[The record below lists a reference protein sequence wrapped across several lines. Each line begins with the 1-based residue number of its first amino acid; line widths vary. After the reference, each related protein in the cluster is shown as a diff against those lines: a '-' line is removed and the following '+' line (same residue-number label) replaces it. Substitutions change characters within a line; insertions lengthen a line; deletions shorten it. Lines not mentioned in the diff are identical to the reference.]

1 MIKNVIKRDG
11 RVEEFSAEK
20 INSWIQWSEKTVI
33 PKDFNWSTIVLKT
46 ISTLPEQ
53 VTTKELQ
60 EALIRECLNQ
70 ETWEG
75 SRMAGRLYA
84 SALPKEL
91 YESRKHPTIKEL
103 HVRLYEKGLIIDTSA
118 YFTNE
123 EYDEI
128 NKMLVHR
135 RDYTYSH
142 YAIKQLI
149 QKYSMQDRVLKQ
161 SYETPQFI
169 YMRVAMQTYI
179 NYRGSDR
186 LSKLKSLYEDLSHQ
200 RINVPTPYFSYS
212 LTVKPNTASCF
223 LPHTLVDLETCRK
236 KISEVEVGSK
246 VLTHTGQFKTVID
259 KFSRIYSGKMVQINT
274 VASYINEFESTYNH
288 RIYAIKATSPE
299 LIKQTSKC
307 KPEWI
312 EADHIRVGDYIKLG
326 VNLDVYDKPIT
337 IWDIIHNNYLVKD
350 YVIENDK
357 IKKIILT
364 GKDRGQSFKKH
375 PETNNINIFDK
386 ELFRLIGYYLAE
398 GCITKPERQNSE
410 NFQLTFGT
418 KEEVFINDAINIVY
432 HLFGIKLSRYD
443 NPSDNSTKLQTYNK
457 PLCALMLELC
467 NTGFDKKYLH
477 DLILKAP
484 RELQEELLVGVIR
497 GDGCSTISGFR
508 LSLTNKELIYQL
520 KNIALRCNI
529 HISMSGG
536 IQSTRYP
543 DKKPSC
549 ILQFNVD
556 GLSDFAK
563 KVNKNID
570 KIRKNKSCSGLHIVF
585 REDGVFARAREISS
599 YYVENQEV
607 WDLTVED
614 DHSFI
619 VNSLTVHNC
628 SVLTCGD
635 EAESIGVLN
644 TLAYTLT
651 TAGAGVGAHMKT
663 RSLGDGIRNGS
674 VKHAGKV
681 PYYRAFANVM
691 RSSMQASRSG
701 ASTMHFPVFD
711 PEVEILMGL
720 KNPLSTLVNK
730 VRESDYAISINKP
743 FVKRMVTDKPF
754 WLFSYKDNPE
764 LYEEFYHADSNK
776 FDRHLEEFVI
786 QNPEKVVEVKASDL
800 FSNGMNNRLSTG
812 RLYVHFADTANKQT
826 PYKDTIYSSNLCVA
840 PETLIL
846 TSKGYFPIQELENEE
861 VEVWNGQQWSKT
873 TVRKTG
879 TSQKLIKVITD
890 SGQEL
895 SCTPYHKFYIQ
906 KSYSADS
913 IEKIDAKDLQP
924 GDKLIK
930 FDLPVIDGNLKLDK
944 AYINGFYSGD
954 GCLTK
959 SGQRIYLYHEKRKL
973 KDLFG
978 DKEWLIQENQ
988 NREITHFNDLK
999 DKFFVPSAEY
1009 TVESRLEW
1017 LAGISD
1023 SDGSIYK
1030 NGDNQ
1035 QLVISSIEKEF
1046 LKEIQLMLQ
1055 TLGVN
1060 SKIKKLYEE
1069 GYQRLPAND
1078 GSGELK
1084 EFWCQTSYRLL
1095 ITSKG
1100 LHKLIQLGF
1109 KTHRLELKSHVP
1121 QRDAN
1126 RFIIVESIKDE
1137 NRIDDTYCF
1146 TEPLRNMGMFNGILT
1161 GQCMEIS
1168 NVTKPFKNHAELY
1181 SDTPEGVVGFCNLA
1195 GINIPHIKDDKE
1207 YEQACYNALMMIESG
1222 IENTKFVF
1230 PALNAN
1236 LKDYRSAGVGVVGL
1250 AYLMAKKHMFYTTQ
1264 EGRDFIFEQSEK
1276 FAYFVTKAAIKIT
1289 EELGPCKVMD
1299 NNKYAEGWLP
1309 MDDASPAALALTTKS
1324 LSYDWDSLREDMK
1337 RLGGLR
1343 FSTLMAHMPAESSSI
1358 ACSLT
1363 NSIYPIREL
1372 SLTKTAG
1379 DSSNK
1384 WIAPEATKLAKWYEI
1399 AWNMS
1404 NEHHINNYA
1413 LWQIFNDQSISADLY
1428 ADRTKTVNIPMS
1440 QLFKEIVYS
1449 AKLGLKSHYY
1459 YNTLTDSKES
1469 TEFLETRIE
1478 DNTEAELEDF
1488 DDSEGCD
1495 SGGCTL

>member
-169 YMRVAMQTYI
+169 YMRVAMQTYM
-179 NYRGSDR
+179 NYQGSDR

-212 LTVKPNTASCF
+212 LTVKPNTAS
-223 LPHTLVDLETCRK
+223 
-236 KISEVEVGSK
+236 
-246 VLTHTGQFKTVID
+246 
-259 KFSRIYSGKMVQINT
+259 
-274 VASYINEFESTYNH
+274 
-288 RIYAIKATSPE
+288 
-299 LIKQTSKC
+299 
-307 KPEWI
+307 
-312 EADHIRVGDYIKLG
+312 
-326 VNLDVYDKPIT
+326 
-337 IWDIIHNNYLVKD
+337 
-350 YVIENDK
+350 
-357 IKKIILT
+357 
-364 GKDRGQSFKKH
+364 
-375 PETNNINIFDK
+375 
-386 ELFRLIGYYLAE
+386 
-398 GCITKPERQNSE
+398 
-410 NFQLTFGT
+410 
-418 KEEVFINDAINIVY
+418 
-432 HLFGIKLSRYD
+432 
-443 NPSDNSTKLQTYNK
+443 
-457 PLCALMLELC
+457 
-467 NTGFDKKYLH
+467 
-477 DLILKAP
+477 
-484 RELQEELLVGVIR
+484 
-497 GDGCSTISGFR
+497 
-508 LSLTNKELIYQL
+508 
-520 KNIALRCNI
+520 
-529 HISMSGG
+529 
-536 IQSTRYP
+536 
-543 DKKPSC
+543 
-549 ILQFNVD
+549 
-556 GLSDFAK
+556 
-563 KVNKNID
+563 
-570 KIRKNKSCSGLHIVF
+570 
-585 REDGVFARAREISS
+585 
-599 YYVENQEV
+599 
-607 WDLTVED
+607 
-614 DHSFI
+614 
-619 VNSLTVHNC
+619 C

-674 VKHAGKV
+674 IKHAGKV

-776 FDRHLEEFVI
+776 FDRHLEEFVM
-786 QNPEKVVEVKASDL
+786 QNPEKVTEVKASDL

-826 PYKDTIYSSNLCVA
+826 PYKDTIYSSNLC
-840 PETLIL
+840 
-846 TSKGYFPIQELENEE
+846 
-861 VEVWNGQQWSKT
+861 
-873 TVRKTG
+873 
-879 TSQKLIKVITD
+879 
-890 SGQEL
+890 
-895 SCTPYHKFYIQ
+895 
-906 KSYSADS
+906 
-913 IEKIDAKDLQP
+913 
-924 GDKLIK
+924 
-930 FDLPVIDGNLKLDK
+930 
-944 AYINGFYSGD
+944 
-954 GCLTK
+954 
-959 SGQRIYLYHEKRKL
+959 
-973 KDLFG
+973 
-978 DKEWLIQENQ
+978 
-988 NREITHFNDLK
+988 
-999 DKFFVPSAEY
+999 
-1009 TVESRLEW
+1009 
-1017 LAGISD
+1017 
-1023 SDGSIYK
+1023 
-1030 NGDNQ
+1030 
-1035 QLVISSIEKEF
+1035 
-1046 LKEIQLMLQ
+1046 
-1055 TLGVN
+1055 
-1060 SKIKKLYEE
+1060 
-1069 GYQRLPAND
+1069 
-1078 GSGELK
+1078 
-1084 EFWCQTSYRLL
+1084 
-1095 ITSKG
+1095 
-1100 LHKLIQLGF
+1100 
-1109 KTHRLELKSHVP
+1109 
-1121 QRDAN
+1121 
-1126 RFIIVESIKDE
+1126 
-1137 NRIDDTYCF
+1137 
-1146 TEPLRNMGMFNGILT
+1146 
-1161 GQCMEIS
+1161 MEIS

-1181 SDTPEGVVGFCNLA
+1181 SDTPDGVVGFCNLA
-1195 GINIPHIKDDKE
+1195 GINIPHIKDDEE

-1250 AYLMAKKHMFYTTQ
+1250 AYLMAKKHMSYTTQ

-1276 FAYFVTKAAIKIT
+1276 FAYFVTKAAVKIT

-1309 MDDASPAALALTTKS
+1309 MDDASPAALALTTKP
-1324 LSYDWDSLREDMK
+1324 LSYDWDTLREDMK

-1440 QLFKEIVYS
+1440 QLFKEIAYS

>member
-70 ETWEG
+70 GTWEG

-169 YMRVAMQTYI
+169 YMRVAMQTYM

-212 LTVKPNTASCF
+212 LTVKPNTAS
-223 LPHTLVDLETCRK
+223 
-236 KISEVEVGSK
+236 
-246 VLTHTGQFKTVID
+246 
-259 KFSRIYSGKMVQINT
+259 
-274 VASYINEFESTYNH
+274 
-288 RIYAIKATSPE
+288 
-299 LIKQTSKC
+299 
-307 KPEWI
+307 
-312 EADHIRVGDYIKLG
+312 
-326 VNLDVYDKPIT
+326 
-337 IWDIIHNNYLVKD
+337 
-350 YVIENDK
+350 
-357 IKKIILT
+357 
-364 GKDRGQSFKKH
+364 
-375 PETNNINIFDK
+375 
-386 ELFRLIGYYLAE
+386 
-398 GCITKPERQNSE
+398 
-410 NFQLTFGT
+410 
-418 KEEVFINDAINIVY
+418 
-432 HLFGIKLSRYD
+432 
-443 NPSDNSTKLQTYNK
+443 
-457 PLCALMLELC
+457 
-467 NTGFDKKYLH
+467 
-477 DLILKAP
+477 
-484 RELQEELLVGVIR
+484 
-497 GDGCSTISGFR
+497 
-508 LSLTNKELIYQL
+508 
-520 KNIALRCNI
+520 
-529 HISMSGG
+529 
-536 IQSTRYP
+536 
-543 DKKPSC
+543 
-549 ILQFNVD
+549 
-556 GLSDFAK
+556 
-563 KVNKNID
+563 
-570 KIRKNKSCSGLHIVF
+570 
-585 REDGVFARAREISS
+585 
-599 YYVENQEV
+599 
-607 WDLTVED
+607 
-614 DHSFI
+614 
-619 VNSLTVHNC
+619 C

-674 VKHAGKV
+674 IKHAGKV

-776 FDRHLEEFVI
+776 FDRHLEEFVM
-786 QNPEKVVEVKASDL
+786 QNPEKVAEVKASDL

-826 PYKDTIYSSNLCVA
+826 PYKDTIYSSNLC
-840 PETLIL
+840 
-846 TSKGYFPIQELENEE
+846 
-861 VEVWNGQQWSKT
+861 
-873 TVRKTG
+873 
-879 TSQKLIKVITD
+879 
-890 SGQEL
+890 
-895 SCTPYHKFYIQ
+895 
-906 KSYSADS
+906 
-913 IEKIDAKDLQP
+913 
-924 GDKLIK
+924 
-930 FDLPVIDGNLKLDK
+930 
-944 AYINGFYSGD
+944 
-954 GCLTK
+954 
-959 SGQRIYLYHEKRKL
+959 
-973 KDLFG
+973 
-978 DKEWLIQENQ
+978 
-988 NREITHFNDLK
+988 
-999 DKFFVPSAEY
+999 
-1009 TVESRLEW
+1009 
-1017 LAGISD
+1017 
-1023 SDGSIYK
+1023 
-1030 NGDNQ
+1030 
-1035 QLVISSIEKEF
+1035 
-1046 LKEIQLMLQ
+1046 
-1055 TLGVN
+1055 
-1060 SKIKKLYEE
+1060 
-1069 GYQRLPAND
+1069 
-1078 GSGELK
+1078 
-1084 EFWCQTSYRLL
+1084 
-1095 ITSKG
+1095 
-1100 LHKLIQLGF
+1100 
-1109 KTHRLELKSHVP
+1109 
-1121 QRDAN
+1121 
-1126 RFIIVESIKDE
+1126 
-1137 NRIDDTYCF
+1137 
-1146 TEPLRNMGMFNGILT
+1146 
-1161 GQCMEIS
+1161 MEIS

-1181 SDTPEGVVGFCNLA
+1181 SDTPDGVVGFCNLA
-1195 GINIPHIKDDKE
+1195 GINIPHIKDDEE

-1250 AYLMAKKHMFYTTQ
+1250 AYLMAKKHMSYTTQ

-1276 FAYFVTKAAIKIT
+1276 FAYFVTKAAVKIT

-1309 MDDASPAALALTTKS
+1309 MDDASPAALALTTKP
-1324 LSYDWDSLREDMK
+1324 LSYDWDALREDMK

-1440 QLFKEIVYS
+1440 QLFKEIAYS

>member
-53 VTTKELQ
+53 VITKELQ

-128 NKMLVHR
+128 DKMLVHR

-169 YMRVAMQTYI
+169 YMRVAMQTYM

-212 LTVKPNTASCF
+212 LTVKPNTAS
-223 LPHTLVDLETCRK
+223 
-236 KISEVEVGSK
+236 
-246 VLTHTGQFKTVID
+246 
-259 KFSRIYSGKMVQINT
+259 
-274 VASYINEFESTYNH
+274 
-288 RIYAIKATSPE
+288 
-299 LIKQTSKC
+299 
-307 KPEWI
+307 
-312 EADHIRVGDYIKLG
+312 
-326 VNLDVYDKPIT
+326 
-337 IWDIIHNNYLVKD
+337 
-350 YVIENDK
+350 
-357 IKKIILT
+357 
-364 GKDRGQSFKKH
+364 
-375 PETNNINIFDK
+375 
-386 ELFRLIGYYLAE
+386 
-398 GCITKPERQNSE
+398 
-410 NFQLTFGT
+410 
-418 KEEVFINDAINIVY
+418 
-432 HLFGIKLSRYD
+432 
-443 NPSDNSTKLQTYNK
+443 
-457 PLCALMLELC
+457 
-467 NTGFDKKYLH
+467 
-477 DLILKAP
+477 
-484 RELQEELLVGVIR
+484 
-497 GDGCSTISGFR
+497 
-508 LSLTNKELIYQL
+508 
-520 KNIALRCNI
+520 
-529 HISMSGG
+529 
-536 IQSTRYP
+536 
-543 DKKPSC
+543 
-549 ILQFNVD
+549 
-556 GLSDFAK
+556 
-563 KVNKNID
+563 
-570 KIRKNKSCSGLHIVF
+570 
-585 REDGVFARAREISS
+585 
-599 YYVENQEV
+599 
-607 WDLTVED
+607 
-614 DHSFI
+614 
-619 VNSLTVHNC
+619 C

-826 PYKDTIYSSNLCVA
+826 PYKDTIYSSNLC
-840 PETLIL
+840 
-846 TSKGYFPIQELENEE
+846 
-861 VEVWNGQQWSKT
+861 
-873 TVRKTG
+873 
-879 TSQKLIKVITD
+879 
-890 SGQEL
+890 
-895 SCTPYHKFYIQ
+895 
-906 KSYSADS
+906 
-913 IEKIDAKDLQP
+913 
-924 GDKLIK
+924 
-930 FDLPVIDGNLKLDK
+930 
-944 AYINGFYSGD
+944 
-954 GCLTK
+954 
-959 SGQRIYLYHEKRKL
+959 
-973 KDLFG
+973 
-978 DKEWLIQENQ
+978 
-988 NREITHFNDLK
+988 
-999 DKFFVPSAEY
+999 
-1009 TVESRLEW
+1009 
-1017 LAGISD
+1017 
-1023 SDGSIYK
+1023 
-1030 NGDNQ
+1030 
-1035 QLVISSIEKEF
+1035 
-1046 LKEIQLMLQ
+1046 
-1055 TLGVN
+1055 
-1060 SKIKKLYEE
+1060 
-1069 GYQRLPAND
+1069 
-1078 GSGELK
+1078 
-1084 EFWCQTSYRLL
+1084 
-1095 ITSKG
+1095 
-1100 LHKLIQLGF
+1100 
-1109 KTHRLELKSHVP
+1109 
-1121 QRDAN
+1121 
-1126 RFIIVESIKDE
+1126 
-1137 NRIDDTYCF
+1137 
-1146 TEPLRNMGMFNGILT
+1146 
-1161 GQCMEIS
+1161 MEIS

-1250 AYLMAKKHMFYTTQ
+1250 AYLMAKKHMSYTTQ

-1478 DNTEAELEDF
+1478 DNAEAELEDF

>member
-70 ETWEG
+70 GTWEG

-169 YMRVAMQTYI
+169 YMRVAMQTYM
-179 NYRGSDR
+179 NYQGSDR
-186 LSKLKSLYEDLSHQ
+186 LSKLKSLYEDLSYQ

-212 LTVKPNTASCF
+212 LTVKPNTAS
-223 LPHTLVDLETCRK
+223 
-236 KISEVEVGSK
+236 
-246 VLTHTGQFKTVID
+246 
-259 KFSRIYSGKMVQINT
+259 
-274 VASYINEFESTYNH
+274 
-288 RIYAIKATSPE
+288 
-299 LIKQTSKC
+299 
-307 KPEWI
+307 
-312 EADHIRVGDYIKLG
+312 
-326 VNLDVYDKPIT
+326 
-337 IWDIIHNNYLVKD
+337 
-350 YVIENDK
+350 
-357 IKKIILT
+357 
-364 GKDRGQSFKKH
+364 
-375 PETNNINIFDK
+375 
-386 ELFRLIGYYLAE
+386 
-398 GCITKPERQNSE
+398 
-410 NFQLTFGT
+410 
-418 KEEVFINDAINIVY
+418 
-432 HLFGIKLSRYD
+432 
-443 NPSDNSTKLQTYNK
+443 
-457 PLCALMLELC
+457 
-467 NTGFDKKYLH
+467 
-477 DLILKAP
+477 
-484 RELQEELLVGVIR
+484 
-497 GDGCSTISGFR
+497 
-508 LSLTNKELIYQL
+508 
-520 KNIALRCNI
+520 
-529 HISMSGG
+529 
-536 IQSTRYP
+536 
-543 DKKPSC
+543 
-549 ILQFNVD
+549 
-556 GLSDFAK
+556 
-563 KVNKNID
+563 
-570 KIRKNKSCSGLHIVF
+570 
-585 REDGVFARAREISS
+585 
-599 YYVENQEV
+599 
-607 WDLTVED
+607 
-614 DHSFI
+614 
-619 VNSLTVHNC
+619 C

-764 LYEEFYHADSNK
+764 LYEEFYHADSNN
-776 FDRHLEEFVI
+776 FDRHLEEFVM
-786 QNPEKVVEVKASDL
+786 QNPEKVTEVKASDL

-826 PYKDTIYSSNLCVA
+826 PYKDTIYSSNLC
-840 PETLIL
+840 
-846 TSKGYFPIQELENEE
+846 
-861 VEVWNGQQWSKT
+861 
-873 TVRKTG
+873 
-879 TSQKLIKVITD
+879 
-890 SGQEL
+890 
-895 SCTPYHKFYIQ
+895 
-906 KSYSADS
+906 
-913 IEKIDAKDLQP
+913 
-924 GDKLIK
+924 
-930 FDLPVIDGNLKLDK
+930 
-944 AYINGFYSGD
+944 
-954 GCLTK
+954 
-959 SGQRIYLYHEKRKL
+959 
-973 KDLFG
+973 
-978 DKEWLIQENQ
+978 
-988 NREITHFNDLK
+988 
-999 DKFFVPSAEY
+999 
-1009 TVESRLEW
+1009 
-1017 LAGISD
+1017 
-1023 SDGSIYK
+1023 
-1030 NGDNQ
+1030 
-1035 QLVISSIEKEF
+1035 
-1046 LKEIQLMLQ
+1046 
-1055 TLGVN
+1055 
-1060 SKIKKLYEE
+1060 
-1069 GYQRLPAND
+1069 
-1078 GSGELK
+1078 
-1084 EFWCQTSYRLL
+1084 
-1095 ITSKG
+1095 
-1100 LHKLIQLGF
+1100 
-1109 KTHRLELKSHVP
+1109 
-1121 QRDAN
+1121 
-1126 RFIIVESIKDE
+1126 
-1137 NRIDDTYCF
+1137 
-1146 TEPLRNMGMFNGILT
+1146 
-1161 GQCMEIS
+1161 MEIS

-1181 SDTPEGVVGFCNLA
+1181 SDTPDGVVGFCNLA
-1195 GINIPHIKDDKE
+1195 GINIPHIKDDEE

-1250 AYLMAKKHMFYTTQ
+1250 AYLMAKKHMSYTTQ

-1324 LSYDWDSLREDMK
+1324 LSYDWDALREDMK

-1404 NEHHINNYA
+1404 NEHHINNYG

-1440 QLFKEIVYS
+1440 QLFKEIAYS

>member
-169 YMRVAMQTYI
+169 YMRVAMQTYM
-179 NYRGSDR
+179 NYQGSDR

-212 LTVKPNTASCF
+212 LTVKPNTAS
-223 LPHTLVDLETCRK
+223 
-236 KISEVEVGSK
+236 
-246 VLTHTGQFKTVID
+246 
-259 KFSRIYSGKMVQINT
+259 
-274 VASYINEFESTYNH
+274 
-288 RIYAIKATSPE
+288 
-299 LIKQTSKC
+299 
-307 KPEWI
+307 
-312 EADHIRVGDYIKLG
+312 
-326 VNLDVYDKPIT
+326 
-337 IWDIIHNNYLVKD
+337 
-350 YVIENDK
+350 
-357 IKKIILT
+357 
-364 GKDRGQSFKKH
+364 
-375 PETNNINIFDK
+375 
-386 ELFRLIGYYLAE
+386 
-398 GCITKPERQNSE
+398 
-410 NFQLTFGT
+410 
-418 KEEVFINDAINIVY
+418 
-432 HLFGIKLSRYD
+432 
-443 NPSDNSTKLQTYNK
+443 
-457 PLCALMLELC
+457 
-467 NTGFDKKYLH
+467 
-477 DLILKAP
+477 
-484 RELQEELLVGVIR
+484 
-497 GDGCSTISGFR
+497 
-508 LSLTNKELIYQL
+508 
-520 KNIALRCNI
+520 
-529 HISMSGG
+529 
-536 IQSTRYP
+536 
-543 DKKPSC
+543 
-549 ILQFNVD
+549 
-556 GLSDFAK
+556 
-563 KVNKNID
+563 
-570 KIRKNKSCSGLHIVF
+570 
-585 REDGVFARAREISS
+585 
-599 YYVENQEV
+599 
-607 WDLTVED
+607 
-614 DHSFI
+614 
-619 VNSLTVHNC
+619 C

-674 VKHAGKV
+674 IKHAGKV

-711 PEVEILMGL
+711 LEVEILMGL
-720 KNPLSTLVNK
+720 KNPLSTLANK

-764 LYEEFYHADSNK
+764 LYEEFYHADSNN
-776 FDRHLEEFVI
+776 FDRHLEEFVM
-786 QNPEKVVEVKASDL
+786 QNPEKVTEVKASDL

-826 PYKDTIYSSNLCVA
+826 PYKDTIYSSNLC
-840 PETLIL
+840 
-846 TSKGYFPIQELENEE
+846 
-861 VEVWNGQQWSKT
+861 
-873 TVRKTG
+873 
-879 TSQKLIKVITD
+879 
-890 SGQEL
+890 
-895 SCTPYHKFYIQ
+895 
-906 KSYSADS
+906 
-913 IEKIDAKDLQP
+913 
-924 GDKLIK
+924 
-930 FDLPVIDGNLKLDK
+930 
-944 AYINGFYSGD
+944 
-954 GCLTK
+954 
-959 SGQRIYLYHEKRKL
+959 
-973 KDLFG
+973 
-978 DKEWLIQENQ
+978 
-988 NREITHFNDLK
+988 
-999 DKFFVPSAEY
+999 
-1009 TVESRLEW
+1009 
-1017 LAGISD
+1017 
-1023 SDGSIYK
+1023 
-1030 NGDNQ
+1030 
-1035 QLVISSIEKEF
+1035 
-1046 LKEIQLMLQ
+1046 
-1055 TLGVN
+1055 
-1060 SKIKKLYEE
+1060 
-1069 GYQRLPAND
+1069 
-1078 GSGELK
+1078 
-1084 EFWCQTSYRLL
+1084 
-1095 ITSKG
+1095 
-1100 LHKLIQLGF
+1100 
-1109 KTHRLELKSHVP
+1109 
-1121 QRDAN
+1121 
-1126 RFIIVESIKDE
+1126 
-1137 NRIDDTYCF
+1137 
-1146 TEPLRNMGMFNGILT
+1146 
-1161 GQCMEIS
+1161 MEIS

-1181 SDTPEGVVGFCNLA
+1181 SDTPDGVVGFCNLA
-1195 GINIPHIKDDKE
+1195 GINIPHIKDDEE

-1250 AYLMAKKHMFYTTQ
+1250 AYLMAKKHMSYTTQ

-1324 LSYDWDSLREDMK
+1324 LSYDWDALREDMK

-1440 QLFKEIVYS
+1440 QLFKEIAYS

>member
-169 YMRVAMQTYI
+169 YMRVAMQTYM
-179 NYRGSDR
+179 NYQGSDR

-212 LTVKPNTASCF
+212 LTVKPNTAS
-223 LPHTLVDLETCRK
+223 
-236 KISEVEVGSK
+236 
-246 VLTHTGQFKTVID
+246 
-259 KFSRIYSGKMVQINT
+259 
-274 VASYINEFESTYNH
+274 
-288 RIYAIKATSPE
+288 
-299 LIKQTSKC
+299 
-307 KPEWI
+307 
-312 EADHIRVGDYIKLG
+312 
-326 VNLDVYDKPIT
+326 
-337 IWDIIHNNYLVKD
+337 
-350 YVIENDK
+350 
-357 IKKIILT
+357 
-364 GKDRGQSFKKH
+364 
-375 PETNNINIFDK
+375 
-386 ELFRLIGYYLAE
+386 
-398 GCITKPERQNSE
+398 
-410 NFQLTFGT
+410 
-418 KEEVFINDAINIVY
+418 
-432 HLFGIKLSRYD
+432 
-443 NPSDNSTKLQTYNK
+443 
-457 PLCALMLELC
+457 
-467 NTGFDKKYLH
+467 
-477 DLILKAP
+477 
-484 RELQEELLVGVIR
+484 
-497 GDGCSTISGFR
+497 
-508 LSLTNKELIYQL
+508 
-520 KNIALRCNI
+520 
-529 HISMSGG
+529 
-536 IQSTRYP
+536 
-543 DKKPSC
+543 
-549 ILQFNVD
+549 
-556 GLSDFAK
+556 
-563 KVNKNID
+563 
-570 KIRKNKSCSGLHIVF
+570 
-585 REDGVFARAREISS
+585 
-599 YYVENQEV
+599 
-607 WDLTVED
+607 
-614 DHSFI
+614 
-619 VNSLTVHNC
+619 C

-674 VKHAGKV
+674 IKHAGKV

-711 PEVEILMGL
+711 LEVEILMGL
-720 KNPLSTLVNK
+720 KNPLSTLANR

-764 LYEEFYHADSNK
+764 LYEEFYHADSNN
-776 FDRHLEEFVI
+776 FDRHLEEFVM
-786 QNPEKVVEVKASDL
+786 QNPEKVTEVKASDL

-826 PYKDTIYSSNLCVA
+826 PYKDTIYSSNLC
-840 PETLIL
+840 
-846 TSKGYFPIQELENEE
+846 
-861 VEVWNGQQWSKT
+861 
-873 TVRKTG
+873 
-879 TSQKLIKVITD
+879 
-890 SGQEL
+890 
-895 SCTPYHKFYIQ
+895 
-906 KSYSADS
+906 
-913 IEKIDAKDLQP
+913 
-924 GDKLIK
+924 
-930 FDLPVIDGNLKLDK
+930 
-944 AYINGFYSGD
+944 
-954 GCLTK
+954 
-959 SGQRIYLYHEKRKL
+959 
-973 KDLFG
+973 
-978 DKEWLIQENQ
+978 
-988 NREITHFNDLK
+988 
-999 DKFFVPSAEY
+999 
-1009 TVESRLEW
+1009 
-1017 LAGISD
+1017 
-1023 SDGSIYK
+1023 
-1030 NGDNQ
+1030 
-1035 QLVISSIEKEF
+1035 
-1046 LKEIQLMLQ
+1046 
-1055 TLGVN
+1055 
-1060 SKIKKLYEE
+1060 
-1069 GYQRLPAND
+1069 
-1078 GSGELK
+1078 
-1084 EFWCQTSYRLL
+1084 
-1095 ITSKG
+1095 
-1100 LHKLIQLGF
+1100 
-1109 KTHRLELKSHVP
+1109 
-1121 QRDAN
+1121 
-1126 RFIIVESIKDE
+1126 
-1137 NRIDDTYCF
+1137 
-1146 TEPLRNMGMFNGILT
+1146 
-1161 GQCMEIS
+1161 MEIS

-1181 SDTPEGVVGFCNLA
+1181 SDTPDGVVGFCNLA
-1195 GINIPHIKDDKE
+1195 GINIPHIKDDEE

-1250 AYLMAKKHMFYTTQ
+1250 AYLMAKKHMSYTTQ

-1324 LSYDWDSLREDMK
+1324 LSYDWDAIREDMK

-1440 QLFKEIVYS
+1440 QLFKEIAYS

>member
-20 INSWIQWSEKTVI
+20 INSWIQWSEKTVN

-70 ETWEG
+70 DTWEG

-84 SALPKEL
+84 SALSKEL
-91 YESRKHPTIKEL
+91 YETRKHPHIQEL
-103 HVRLYEKGLIIDTSA
+103 HKILYEKSIIIDTSL
-118 YFTNE
+118 YYTDE

-128 NKMLVHR
+128 NKMLLHR
-135 RDYTYSH
+135 KDYTYSH
-142 YAIKQLI
+142 YAINQLVK
-149 QKYSMQDRVLKQ
+149 KYSLKDRVSKITF
-161 SYETPQFI
+161 ETPQFI
-169 YMRVAMQTYI
+169 YMRVVMQTFL
-179 NYRGSDR
+179 NYHKPDR
-186 LSKLKSLYEDLSHQ
+186 LEKMKSLYEDLCYQ
-200 RINVPTPYFSYS
+200 RINVPTPYFANS
-212 LTVKPNTASCF
+212 LTANPNVASCF

-288 RIYAIKATSPE
+288 RIYAIKTTSPE

-326 VNLDVYDKPIT
+326 VNLDVYDKPTT

-585 REDGVFARAREISS
+585 REDGIFARAREISS
-599 YYVENQEV
+599 YYIENQEV

-674 VKHAGKV
+674 IKHSGKV

-711 PEVEILMGL
+711 LEVEILMGL

-764 LYEEFYHADSNK
+764 LYEEFYHADSNN
-776 FDRHLEEFVI
+776 FDRHLEEFVM
-786 QNPEKVVEVKASDL
+786 QNPEKVTEVKASDL

-826 PYKDTIYSSNLCVA
+826 PYKDTIYSSNLC
-840 PETLIL
+840 
-846 TSKGYFPIQELENEE
+846 
-861 VEVWNGQQWSKT
+861 
-873 TVRKTG
+873 
-879 TSQKLIKVITD
+879 
-890 SGQEL
+890 
-895 SCTPYHKFYIQ
+895 
-906 KSYSADS
+906 
-913 IEKIDAKDLQP
+913 
-924 GDKLIK
+924 
-930 FDLPVIDGNLKLDK
+930 
-944 AYINGFYSGD
+944 
-954 GCLTK
+954 
-959 SGQRIYLYHEKRKL
+959 
-973 KDLFG
+973 
-978 DKEWLIQENQ
+978 
-988 NREITHFNDLK
+988 
-999 DKFFVPSAEY
+999 
-1009 TVESRLEW
+1009 
-1017 LAGISD
+1017 
-1023 SDGSIYK
+1023 
-1030 NGDNQ
+1030 
-1035 QLVISSIEKEF
+1035 
-1046 LKEIQLMLQ
+1046 
-1055 TLGVN
+1055 
-1060 SKIKKLYEE
+1060 
-1069 GYQRLPAND
+1069 
-1078 GSGELK
+1078 
-1084 EFWCQTSYRLL
+1084 
-1095 ITSKG
+1095 
-1100 LHKLIQLGF
+1100 
-1109 KTHRLELKSHVP
+1109 
-1121 QRDAN
+1121 
-1126 RFIIVESIKDE
+1126 
-1137 NRIDDTYCF
+1137 
-1146 TEPLRNMGMFNGILT
+1146 
-1161 GQCMEIS
+1161 MEIS

-1181 SDTPEGVVGFCNLA
+1181 SDTPDGVVGFCNLA
-1195 GINIPHIKDDKE
+1195 GINIPHIKDDEE

-1250 AYLMAKKHMFYTTQ
+1250 AYLMAKKHMSYTTQ

-1324 LSYDWDSLREDMK
+1324 LSYDWDALREDMK

-1440 QLFKEIVYS
+1440 QLFKEIAYS

>member
-1 MIKNVIKRDG
+1 MIKTVIKRDG
-11 RVEEFSAEK
+11 REETFSDSK
-20 INSWIQWSEKTVI
+20 INNWIQWSEKTVN
-33 PKDFNWSTIVLKT
+33 PRDFNWSTIVLRT
-46 ISTLPEQ
+46 ISTLPDT
-53 VTTKELQ
+53 VSTKELQ

-70 ETWEG
+70 DTWEG

-103 HVRLYEKGLIIDTSA
+103 HVKLYEKGLIIDTSE

-169 YMRVAMQTYI
+169 YMRVAMQTYM
-179 NYRGSDR
+179 NYRGPDR
-186 LSKLKSLYEDLSHQ
+186 LSKLKSLYEDLSYQ

-212 LTVKPNTASCF
+212 LTVKPNTAS
-223 LPHTLVDLETCRK
+223 
-236 KISEVEVGSK
+236 
-246 VLTHTGQFKTVID
+246 
-259 KFSRIYSGKMVQINT
+259 
-274 VASYINEFESTYNH
+274 
-288 RIYAIKATSPE
+288 
-299 LIKQTSKC
+299 
-307 KPEWI
+307 
-312 EADHIRVGDYIKLG
+312 
-326 VNLDVYDKPIT
+326 
-337 IWDIIHNNYLVKD
+337 
-350 YVIENDK
+350 
-357 IKKIILT
+357 
-364 GKDRGQSFKKH
+364 
-375 PETNNINIFDK
+375 
-386 ELFRLIGYYLAE
+386 
-398 GCITKPERQNSE
+398 
-410 NFQLTFGT
+410 
-418 KEEVFINDAINIVY
+418 
-432 HLFGIKLSRYD
+432 
-443 NPSDNSTKLQTYNK
+443 
-457 PLCALMLELC
+457 
-467 NTGFDKKYLH
+467 
-477 DLILKAP
+477 
-484 RELQEELLVGVIR
+484 
-497 GDGCSTISGFR
+497 
-508 LSLTNKELIYQL
+508 
-520 KNIALRCNI
+520 
-529 HISMSGG
+529 
-536 IQSTRYP
+536 
-543 DKKPSC
+543 
-549 ILQFNVD
+549 
-556 GLSDFAK
+556 
-563 KVNKNID
+563 
-570 KIRKNKSCSGLHIVF
+570 
-585 REDGVFARAREISS
+585 
-599 YYVENQEV
+599 
-607 WDLTVED
+607 
-614 DHSFI
+614 
-619 VNSLTVHNC
+619 C

-674 VKHAGKV
+674 IKHAGKV

-720 KNPLSTLVNK
+720 KNPLSTLVNR

-764 LYEEFYHADSNK
+764 LYEEFYNADSNK
-776 FDRHLEEFVI
+776 FDRHLEEFVM
-786 QNPEKVVEVKASDL
+786 QNPGKVTEVKASDL

-846 TSKGYFPIQELENEE
+846 TSEGYLPIQDLKDQE
-861 VEVWNGQQWSKT
+861 VNIWNGNEWSKT
-873 TVRKTG
+873 VVKQTG
-879 TSQKLIKVITD
+879 TNKKLIKVITD

-895 SCTPYHKFYIQ
+895 TCTPYHKFYVQ
-906 KSYSADS
+906 KSYSINS
-913 IEKIDAKDLQP
+913 IEKIDAKDLRP

-930 FDLPVIDGNLKLDK
+930 FELPVIKGELTLDK

-959 SGQRIYLYHEKRKL
+959 YGQRIYLYHDKRKL
-973 KDLFG
+973 KYLFG
-978 DKEWLIQENQ
+978 EKEWLIQENQ
-988 NREITHFNDLK
+988 NREITHFEDLK
-999 DKFFVPSAEY
+999 DKFFVPNAEY
-1009 TVESRLEW
+1009 TIESRLNW

-1035 QLVISSIEKEF
+1035 QLVISSVEKEF

-1055 TLGVN
+1055 TLGVC
-1060 SKIKKLYEE
+1060 SKIKKLCEE
-1069 GYQRLPAND
+1069 GYQLLPAND

-1084 EFWCQTSYRLL
+1084 EFWCKESYRLL
-1095 ITSKG
+1095 ITSVG

-1109 KTHRLELKSHVP
+1109 KTYRLELNVHVP

-1126 RFIIVESIKDE
+1126 RFIVIESVIDE
-1137 NRIDDTYCF
+1137 NRIDNTYCF
-1146 TEPLRNMGMFNGILT
+1146 QEPLRNMGMFNGILT

-1181 SDTPEGVVGFCNLA
+1181 SDTPDGVVGFCNLA
-1195 GINIPHIKDDKE
+1195 GINIPHIKDDEE

-1250 AYLMAKKHMFYTTQ
+1250 AYLMAKKHMSYTTQ

-1276 FAYFVTKAAIKIT
+1276 FAYFVTKAAVKIT

-1440 QLFKEIVYS
+1440 QLFKEVAYS

>member
-11 RVEEFSAEK
+11 RVETFSDSK
-20 INSWIQWSEKTVI
+20 INNWIQWSEKTVN
-33 PKDFNWSTIVLKT
+33 PKDFNWSTIVLRT
-46 ISTLPEQ
+46 ISTLPDT
-53 VTTKELQ
+53 VSTKELQ

-70 ETWEG
+70 DTWEG

-103 HVRLYEKGLIIDTSA
+103 HVKLYEKGLIIDTSE

-169 YMRVAMQTYI
+169 YMRVAMQTYM
-179 NYRGSDR
+179 NYQGPDR
-186 LSKLKSLYEDLSHQ
+186 LSKLKSLYEDLSYQ

-212 LTVKPNTASCF
+212 LTVKPNTAS
-223 LPHTLVDLETCRK
+223 
-236 KISEVEVGSK
+236 
-246 VLTHTGQFKTVID
+246 
-259 KFSRIYSGKMVQINT
+259 
-274 VASYINEFESTYNH
+274 
-288 RIYAIKATSPE
+288 
-299 LIKQTSKC
+299 
-307 KPEWI
+307 
-312 EADHIRVGDYIKLG
+312 
-326 VNLDVYDKPIT
+326 
-337 IWDIIHNNYLVKD
+337 
-350 YVIENDK
+350 
-357 IKKIILT
+357 
-364 GKDRGQSFKKH
+364 
-375 PETNNINIFDK
+375 
-386 ELFRLIGYYLAE
+386 
-398 GCITKPERQNSE
+398 
-410 NFQLTFGT
+410 
-418 KEEVFINDAINIVY
+418 
-432 HLFGIKLSRYD
+432 
-443 NPSDNSTKLQTYNK
+443 
-457 PLCALMLELC
+457 
-467 NTGFDKKYLH
+467 
-477 DLILKAP
+477 
-484 RELQEELLVGVIR
+484 
-497 GDGCSTISGFR
+497 
-508 LSLTNKELIYQL
+508 
-520 KNIALRCNI
+520 
-529 HISMSGG
+529 
-536 IQSTRYP
+536 
-543 DKKPSC
+543 
-549 ILQFNVD
+549 
-556 GLSDFAK
+556 
-563 KVNKNID
+563 
-570 KIRKNKSCSGLHIVF
+570 
-585 REDGVFARAREISS
+585 
-599 YYVENQEV
+599 
-607 WDLTVED
+607 
-614 DHSFI
+614 
-619 VNSLTVHNC
+619 C

-674 VKHAGKV
+674 IKHAGKV

-720 KNPLSTLVNK
+720 KNPLSTLVNR

-743 FVKRMVTDKPF
+743 FVKRMVTDKSF

-776 FDRHLEEFVI
+776 FDKHLEEFVM
-786 QNPEKVVEVKASDL
+786 QNPGKVTEVKASDL

-826 PYKDTIYSSNLCVA
+826 PYKDTIYSSNLC
-840 PETLIL
+840 
-846 TSKGYFPIQELENEE
+846 
-861 VEVWNGQQWSKT
+861 
-873 TVRKTG
+873 
-879 TSQKLIKVITD
+879 
-890 SGQEL
+890 
-895 SCTPYHKFYIQ
+895 
-906 KSYSADS
+906 
-913 IEKIDAKDLQP
+913 
-924 GDKLIK
+924 
-930 FDLPVIDGNLKLDK
+930 
-944 AYINGFYSGD
+944 
-954 GCLTK
+954 
-959 SGQRIYLYHEKRKL
+959 
-973 KDLFG
+973 
-978 DKEWLIQENQ
+978 
-988 NREITHFNDLK
+988 
-999 DKFFVPSAEY
+999 
-1009 TVESRLEW
+1009 
-1017 LAGISD
+1017 
-1023 SDGSIYK
+1023 
-1030 NGDNQ
+1030 
-1035 QLVISSIEKEF
+1035 
-1046 LKEIQLMLQ
+1046 
-1055 TLGVN
+1055 
-1060 SKIKKLYEE
+1060 
-1069 GYQRLPAND
+1069 
-1078 GSGELK
+1078 
-1084 EFWCQTSYRLL
+1084 
-1095 ITSKG
+1095 
-1100 LHKLIQLGF
+1100 
-1109 KTHRLELKSHVP
+1109 
-1121 QRDAN
+1121 
-1126 RFIIVESIKDE
+1126 
-1137 NRIDDTYCF
+1137 
-1146 TEPLRNMGMFNGILT
+1146 
-1161 GQCMEIS
+1161 MEIS

-1181 SDTPEGVVGFCNLA
+1181 SDTPDGVVGFCNLA
-1195 GINIPHIKDDKE
+1195 GINIPHIKNDEE

-1250 AYLMAKKHMFYTTQ
+1250 AYLMAKKHMSYTTQ

-1276 FAYFVTKAAIKIT
+1276 FAYFVTKAAIRIT

-1324 LSYDWDSLREDMK
+1324 LFYDWDALRENMK

-1440 QLFKEIVYS
+1440 QLFKEVAYS
-1449 AKLGLKSHYY
+1449 AKVGLKSHYY

-1469 TEFLETRIE
+1469 TEFLETRVE

>member
-169 YMRVAMQTYI
+169 YMRVSMQTYM

-186 LSKLKSLYEDLSHQ
+186 LSKLKSLYEDLSYQ

-212 LTVKPNTASCF
+212 LTVKPNTAS
-223 LPHTLVDLETCRK
+223 
-236 KISEVEVGSK
+236 
-246 VLTHTGQFKTVID
+246 
-259 KFSRIYSGKMVQINT
+259 
-274 VASYINEFESTYNH
+274 
-288 RIYAIKATSPE
+288 
-299 LIKQTSKC
+299 
-307 KPEWI
+307 
-312 EADHIRVGDYIKLG
+312 
-326 VNLDVYDKPIT
+326 
-337 IWDIIHNNYLVKD
+337 
-350 YVIENDK
+350 
-357 IKKIILT
+357 
-364 GKDRGQSFKKH
+364 
-375 PETNNINIFDK
+375 
-386 ELFRLIGYYLAE
+386 
-398 GCITKPERQNSE
+398 
-410 NFQLTFGT
+410 
-418 KEEVFINDAINIVY
+418 
-432 HLFGIKLSRYD
+432 
-443 NPSDNSTKLQTYNK
+443 
-457 PLCALMLELC
+457 
-467 NTGFDKKYLH
+467 
-477 DLILKAP
+477 
-484 RELQEELLVGVIR
+484 
-497 GDGCSTISGFR
+497 
-508 LSLTNKELIYQL
+508 
-520 KNIALRCNI
+520 
-529 HISMSGG
+529 
-536 IQSTRYP
+536 
-543 DKKPSC
+543 
-549 ILQFNVD
+549 
-556 GLSDFAK
+556 
-563 KVNKNID
+563 
-570 KIRKNKSCSGLHIVF
+570 
-585 REDGVFARAREISS
+585 
-599 YYVENQEV
+599 
-607 WDLTVED
+607 
-614 DHSFI
+614 
-619 VNSLTVHNC
+619 C

-826 PYKDTIYSSNLCVA
+826 PYKDTIYSSNLC
-840 PETLIL
+840 
-846 TSKGYFPIQELENEE
+846 
-861 VEVWNGQQWSKT
+861 
-873 TVRKTG
+873 
-879 TSQKLIKVITD
+879 
-890 SGQEL
+890 
-895 SCTPYHKFYIQ
+895 
-906 KSYSADS
+906 
-913 IEKIDAKDLQP
+913 
-924 GDKLIK
+924 
-930 FDLPVIDGNLKLDK
+930 
-944 AYINGFYSGD
+944 
-954 GCLTK
+954 
-959 SGQRIYLYHEKRKL
+959 
-973 KDLFG
+973 
-978 DKEWLIQENQ
+978 
-988 NREITHFNDLK
+988 
-999 DKFFVPSAEY
+999 
-1009 TVESRLEW
+1009 
-1017 LAGISD
+1017 
-1023 SDGSIYK
+1023 
-1030 NGDNQ
+1030 
-1035 QLVISSIEKEF
+1035 
-1046 LKEIQLMLQ
+1046 
-1055 TLGVN
+1055 
-1060 SKIKKLYEE
+1060 
-1069 GYQRLPAND
+1069 
-1078 GSGELK
+1078 
-1084 EFWCQTSYRLL
+1084 
-1095 ITSKG
+1095 
-1100 LHKLIQLGF
+1100 
-1109 KTHRLELKSHVP
+1109 
-1121 QRDAN
+1121 
-1126 RFIIVESIKDE
+1126 
-1137 NRIDDTYCF
+1137 
-1146 TEPLRNMGMFNGILT
+1146 
-1161 GQCMEIS
+1161 MEIS

-1250 AYLMAKKHMFYTTQ
+1250 AYLMAKKHMSYTTQ

>member
-70 ETWEG
+70 GTWEG

-169 YMRVAMQTYI
+169 YMRVAMQTYM
-179 NYRGSDR
+179 NYQGSDR
-186 LSKLKSLYEDLSHQ
+186 LSKLKSLYEDLSYQ

-212 LTVKPNTASCF
+212 LTVKPNTAS
-223 LPHTLVDLETCRK
+223 
-236 KISEVEVGSK
+236 
-246 VLTHTGQFKTVID
+246 
-259 KFSRIYSGKMVQINT
+259 
-274 VASYINEFESTYNH
+274 
-288 RIYAIKATSPE
+288 
-299 LIKQTSKC
+299 
-307 KPEWI
+307 
-312 EADHIRVGDYIKLG
+312 
-326 VNLDVYDKPIT
+326 
-337 IWDIIHNNYLVKD
+337 
-350 YVIENDK
+350 
-357 IKKIILT
+357 
-364 GKDRGQSFKKH
+364 
-375 PETNNINIFDK
+375 
-386 ELFRLIGYYLAE
+386 
-398 GCITKPERQNSE
+398 
-410 NFQLTFGT
+410 
-418 KEEVFINDAINIVY
+418 
-432 HLFGIKLSRYD
+432 
-443 NPSDNSTKLQTYNK
+443 
-457 PLCALMLELC
+457 
-467 NTGFDKKYLH
+467 
-477 DLILKAP
+477 
-484 RELQEELLVGVIR
+484 
-497 GDGCSTISGFR
+497 
-508 LSLTNKELIYQL
+508 
-520 KNIALRCNI
+520 
-529 HISMSGG
+529 
-536 IQSTRYP
+536 
-543 DKKPSC
+543 
-549 ILQFNVD
+549 
-556 GLSDFAK
+556 
-563 KVNKNID
+563 
-570 KIRKNKSCSGLHIVF
+570 
-585 REDGVFARAREISS
+585 
-599 YYVENQEV
+599 
-607 WDLTVED
+607 
-614 DHSFI
+614 
-619 VNSLTVHNC
+619 C

-764 LYEEFYHADSNK
+764 LYEEFYHADSNN
-776 FDRHLEEFVI
+776 FDRHLEEFVM
-786 QNPEKVVEVKASDL
+786 QNPEKVTEVKASDL

-826 PYKDTIYSSNLCVA
+826 PYKDTIYSSNLC
-840 PETLIL
+840 
-846 TSKGYFPIQELENEE
+846 
-861 VEVWNGQQWSKT
+861 
-873 TVRKTG
+873 
-879 TSQKLIKVITD
+879 
-890 SGQEL
+890 
-895 SCTPYHKFYIQ
+895 
-906 KSYSADS
+906 
-913 IEKIDAKDLQP
+913 
-924 GDKLIK
+924 
-930 FDLPVIDGNLKLDK
+930 
-944 AYINGFYSGD
+944 
-954 GCLTK
+954 
-959 SGQRIYLYHEKRKL
+959 
-973 KDLFG
+973 
-978 DKEWLIQENQ
+978 
-988 NREITHFNDLK
+988 
-999 DKFFVPSAEY
+999 
-1009 TVESRLEW
+1009 
-1017 LAGISD
+1017 
-1023 SDGSIYK
+1023 
-1030 NGDNQ
+1030 
-1035 QLVISSIEKEF
+1035 
-1046 LKEIQLMLQ
+1046 
-1055 TLGVN
+1055 
-1060 SKIKKLYEE
+1060 
-1069 GYQRLPAND
+1069 
-1078 GSGELK
+1078 
-1084 EFWCQTSYRLL
+1084 
-1095 ITSKG
+1095 
-1100 LHKLIQLGF
+1100 
-1109 KTHRLELKSHVP
+1109 
-1121 QRDAN
+1121 
-1126 RFIIVESIKDE
+1126 
-1137 NRIDDTYCF
+1137 
-1146 TEPLRNMGMFNGILT
+1146 
-1161 GQCMEIS
+1161 MEIS

-1181 SDTPEGVVGFCNLA
+1181 SDTPDGVVGFCNLA
-1195 GINIPHIKDDKE
+1195 GINTPHIKDDEE

-1250 AYLMAKKHMFYTTQ
+1250 AYLMAKKHMSYTTQ

-1324 LSYDWDSLREDMK
+1324 LSYDWDALREDMK

-1404 NEHHINNYA
+1404 NEHHINNYG

-1440 QLFKEIVYS
+1440 QLFKEIAYS

>member
-11 RVEEFSAEK
+11 RVETFSDSK
-20 INSWIQWSEKTVI
+20 INNWIQWSEKTVN
-33 PKDFNWSTIVLKT
+33 PKDFNWSTIVLRT
-46 ISTLPEQ
+46 ISTLPDT
-53 VTTKELQ
+53 VSTKELQ

-70 ETWEG
+70 DTWEG

-103 HVRLYEKGLIIDTSA
+103 HVKLYEKGLIIDTSE

-169 YMRVAMQTYI
+169 YMRVAMQTYM
-179 NYRGSDR
+179 NYQGPDR
-186 LSKLKSLYEDLSHQ
+186 LSKLKSLYEDLSYQ

-212 LTVKPNTASCF
+212 LTVKPNTVS
-223 LPHTLVDLETCRK
+223 
-236 KISEVEVGSK
+236 
-246 VLTHTGQFKTVID
+246 
-259 KFSRIYSGKMVQINT
+259 
-274 VASYINEFESTYNH
+274 
-288 RIYAIKATSPE
+288 
-299 LIKQTSKC
+299 
-307 KPEWI
+307 
-312 EADHIRVGDYIKLG
+312 
-326 VNLDVYDKPIT
+326 
-337 IWDIIHNNYLVKD
+337 
-350 YVIENDK
+350 
-357 IKKIILT
+357 
-364 GKDRGQSFKKH
+364 
-375 PETNNINIFDK
+375 
-386 ELFRLIGYYLAE
+386 
-398 GCITKPERQNSE
+398 
-410 NFQLTFGT
+410 
-418 KEEVFINDAINIVY
+418 
-432 HLFGIKLSRYD
+432 
-443 NPSDNSTKLQTYNK
+443 
-457 PLCALMLELC
+457 
-467 NTGFDKKYLH
+467 
-477 DLILKAP
+477 
-484 RELQEELLVGVIR
+484 
-497 GDGCSTISGFR
+497 
-508 LSLTNKELIYQL
+508 
-520 KNIALRCNI
+520 
-529 HISMSGG
+529 
-536 IQSTRYP
+536 
-543 DKKPSC
+543 
-549 ILQFNVD
+549 
-556 GLSDFAK
+556 
-563 KVNKNID
+563 
-570 KIRKNKSCSGLHIVF
+570 
-585 REDGVFARAREISS
+585 
-599 YYVENQEV
+599 
-607 WDLTVED
+607 
-614 DHSFI
+614 
-619 VNSLTVHNC
+619 C

-674 VKHAGKV
+674 IKHAGKV

-720 KNPLSTLVNK
+720 KNPLSTLVNR

-776 FDRHLEEFVI
+776 FDKHLEEFVM
-786 QNPEKVVEVKASDL
+786 QNPGKVTEVKASDL

-826 PYKDTIYSSNLCVA
+826 PYKDTIYSSNLC
-840 PETLIL
+840 
-846 TSKGYFPIQELENEE
+846 
-861 VEVWNGQQWSKT
+861 
-873 TVRKTG
+873 
-879 TSQKLIKVITD
+879 
-890 SGQEL
+890 
-895 SCTPYHKFYIQ
+895 
-906 KSYSADS
+906 
-913 IEKIDAKDLQP
+913 
-924 GDKLIK
+924 
-930 FDLPVIDGNLKLDK
+930 
-944 AYINGFYSGD
+944 
-954 GCLTK
+954 
-959 SGQRIYLYHEKRKL
+959 
-973 KDLFG
+973 
-978 DKEWLIQENQ
+978 
-988 NREITHFNDLK
+988 
-999 DKFFVPSAEY
+999 
-1009 TVESRLEW
+1009 
-1017 LAGISD
+1017 
-1023 SDGSIYK
+1023 
-1030 NGDNQ
+1030 
-1035 QLVISSIEKEF
+1035 
-1046 LKEIQLMLQ
+1046 
-1055 TLGVN
+1055 
-1060 SKIKKLYEE
+1060 
-1069 GYQRLPAND
+1069 
-1078 GSGELK
+1078 
-1084 EFWCQTSYRLL
+1084 
-1095 ITSKG
+1095 
-1100 LHKLIQLGF
+1100 
-1109 KTHRLELKSHVP
+1109 
-1121 QRDAN
+1121 
-1126 RFIIVESIKDE
+1126 
-1137 NRIDDTYCF
+1137 
-1146 TEPLRNMGMFNGILT
+1146 
-1161 GQCMEIS
+1161 MEIS

-1181 SDTPEGVVGFCNLA
+1181 SDTPDGVVGFCNLA

-1250 AYLMAKKHMFYTTQ
+1250 AYLMAKKHMSYTTQ

-1276 FAYFVTKAAIKIT
+1276 FAYFVTKAAIRIT

-1299 NNKYAEGWLP
+1299 NNNKYAEGWLP
-1309 MDDASPAALALTTKS
+1309 MDDASPAALALTTKA
-1324 LSYDWDSLREDMK
+1324 LSYDWDALRENMK

-1440 QLFKEIVYS
+1440 QLFKEVAYS
-1449 AKLGLKSHYY
+1449 AKVGLKSHYY

>member
-70 ETWEG
+70 GTWEG

-91 YESRKHPTIKEL
+91 YESRKYPTIKEL

-128 NKMLVHR
+128 NKMLAHR

-169 YMRVAMQTYI
+169 YMRVAMQTYM
-179 NYRGSDR
+179 NYQGSDR

-212 LTVKPNTASCF
+212 LTVKPNTASC
-223 LPHTLVDLETCRK
+223 
-236 KISEVEVGSK
+236 
-246 VLTHTGQFKTVID
+246 
-259 KFSRIYSGKMVQINT
+259 
-274 VASYINEFESTYNH
+274 
-288 RIYAIKATSPE
+288 
-299 LIKQTSKC
+299 
-307 KPEWI
+307 
-312 EADHIRVGDYIKLG
+312 
-326 VNLDVYDKPIT
+326 
-337 IWDIIHNNYLVKD
+337 
-350 YVIENDK
+350 
-357 IKKIILT
+357 
-364 GKDRGQSFKKH
+364 
-375 PETNNINIFDK
+375 
-386 ELFRLIGYYLAE
+386 
-398 GCITKPERQNSE
+398 
-410 NFQLTFGT
+410 
-418 KEEVFINDAINIVY
+418 
-432 HLFGIKLSRYD
+432 
-443 NPSDNSTKLQTYNK
+443 
-457 PLCALMLELC
+457 
-467 NTGFDKKYLH
+467 
-477 DLILKAP
+477 
-484 RELQEELLVGVIR
+484 
-497 GDGCSTISGFR
+497 
-508 LSLTNKELIYQL
+508 
-520 KNIALRCNI
+520 
-529 HISMSGG
+529 
-536 IQSTRYP
+536 
-543 DKKPSC
+543 
-549 ILQFNVD
+549 
-556 GLSDFAK
+556 
-563 KVNKNID
+563 
-570 KIRKNKSCSGLHIVF
+570 
-585 REDGVFARAREISS
+585 
-599 YYVENQEV
+599 
-607 WDLTVED
+607 
-614 DHSFI
+614 
-619 VNSLTVHNC
+619 

-635 EAESIGVLN
+635 GAESIGVLN

-674 VKHAGKV
+674 IKHAGKV

-764 LYEEFYHADSNK
+764 LYEEFYHADSNN
-776 FDRHLEEFVI
+776 FDRHLEEFVM
-786 QNPEKVVEVKASDL
+786 QNPEKVTEVKASDL

-846 TSKGYFPIQELENEE
+846 TKDGYFPIGELENQN
-861 VEVWNGQQWSKT
+861 VEVWNGKEWSET
-873 TVRKTG
+873 TVVKTSPLEEVVDVLTDDG
-879 TSQKLIKVITD
+879 GKLC
-890 SGQEL
+890 
-895 SCTPYHKFYIQ
+895 CTKYHKWYVMTRD
-906 KSYSADS
+906 KRGKVRSYT
-913 IEKIDAKDLQP
+913 EKRTHELVV
-924 GDKLIK
+924 GDELLKTDG
-930 FDLPVIDGNLKLDK
+930 FDTVKHGSLELHF
-944 AYINGFYSGD
+944 AYESGFFTGD
-954 GCLTK
+954 GCERGRT
-959 SGQRIYLYHEKRKL
+959 
-973 KDLFG
+973 
-978 DKEWLIQENQ
+978 ENKHS
-988 NREITHFNDLK
+988 EITIYPNSNKTSLVDFMSGYSSKVDTENYTTLRFKHGTLL
-999 DKFFVPSAEY
+999 DKWCIPDVRY
-1009 TVESRLEW
+1009 TLESRLSW
-1017 LAGISD
+1017 LSGLLDA
-1023 SDGSIYK
+1023 DGCTLKDGESFVFTTAS
-1030 NGDNQ
+1030 Q
-1035 QLVISSIEKEF
+1035 EF
-1046 LKEIQLMLQ
+1046 ANKLKLFLQ
-1055 TLGVN
+1055 ELGVDCTCGLYSTSDKTAFVSKN
-1060 SKIKKLYEE
+1060 SDDYLEYNRKPLYVVRVHAF
-1069 GYQRLPAND
+1069 GV
-1078 GSGELK
+1078 
-1084 EFWCQTSYRLL
+1084 T
-1095 ITSKG
+1095 
-1100 LHKLIQLGF
+1100 KLINLGLSCKRLKL
-1109 KTHRLELKSHVP
+1109 KTSNKERKTSSKFVKVC
-1121 QRDAN
+1121 R
-1126 RFIIVESIKDE
+1126 IVDNYRE
-1137 NRIDDTYCF
+1137 TPVYCF

-1161 GQCMEIS
+1161 GNCMEIS

-1181 SDTPEGVVGFCNLA
+1181 SDTPDGVVGFCNLA
-1195 GINIPHIKDDKE
+1195 GINTPHIKDDKE

-1250 AYLMAKKHMFYTTQ
+1250 AYLMAKKHMSYTTQ

-1324 LSYDWDSLREDMK
+1324 LSYDWDALREDMK

-1459 YNTLTDSKES
+1459 YNTLTDSQES

-1478 DNTEAELEDF
+1478 DNTEADLEDF

>member
-20 INSWIQWSEKTVI
+20 INSWIQWSEKSVI

-70 ETWEG
+70 GTWEG

-84 SALPKEL
+84 SALSKEL

-103 HVRLYEKGLIIDTSA
+103 HVKLYEKGLIIDTSE

-169 YMRVAMQTYI
+169 YMRVAMQTYM
-179 NYRGSDR
+179 NYQGSDR

-212 LTVKPNTASCF
+212 LTVKPNTAS
-223 LPHTLVDLETCRK
+223 
-236 KISEVEVGSK
+236 
-246 VLTHTGQFKTVID
+246 
-259 KFSRIYSGKMVQINT
+259 
-274 VASYINEFESTYNH
+274 
-288 RIYAIKATSPE
+288 
-299 LIKQTSKC
+299 
-307 KPEWI
+307 
-312 EADHIRVGDYIKLG
+312 
-326 VNLDVYDKPIT
+326 
-337 IWDIIHNNYLVKD
+337 
-350 YVIENDK
+350 
-357 IKKIILT
+357 
-364 GKDRGQSFKKH
+364 
-375 PETNNINIFDK
+375 
-386 ELFRLIGYYLAE
+386 
-398 GCITKPERQNSE
+398 
-410 NFQLTFGT
+410 
-418 KEEVFINDAINIVY
+418 
-432 HLFGIKLSRYD
+432 
-443 NPSDNSTKLQTYNK
+443 
-457 PLCALMLELC
+457 
-467 NTGFDKKYLH
+467 
-477 DLILKAP
+477 
-484 RELQEELLVGVIR
+484 
-497 GDGCSTISGFR
+497 
-508 LSLTNKELIYQL
+508 
-520 KNIALRCNI
+520 
-529 HISMSGG
+529 
-536 IQSTRYP
+536 
-543 DKKPSC
+543 
-549 ILQFNVD
+549 
-556 GLSDFAK
+556 
-563 KVNKNID
+563 
-570 KIRKNKSCSGLHIVF
+570 
-585 REDGVFARAREISS
+585 
-599 YYVENQEV
+599 
-607 WDLTVED
+607 
-614 DHSFI
+614 
-619 VNSLTVHNC
+619 C

-674 VKHAGKV
+674 IKHAGKV

-720 KNPLSTLVNK
+720 KNPLSTLVNR

-776 FDRHLEEFVI
+776 FDRHLEEFVM
-786 QNPEKVVEVKASDL
+786 QNPEKVTEVKASDL

-826 PYKDTIYSSNLCVA
+826 PYKDTIYSSNLC
-840 PETLIL
+840 
-846 TSKGYFPIQELENEE
+846 
-861 VEVWNGQQWSKT
+861 
-873 TVRKTG
+873 
-879 TSQKLIKVITD
+879 
-890 SGQEL
+890 
-895 SCTPYHKFYIQ
+895 
-906 KSYSADS
+906 
-913 IEKIDAKDLQP
+913 
-924 GDKLIK
+924 
-930 FDLPVIDGNLKLDK
+930 
-944 AYINGFYSGD
+944 
-954 GCLTK
+954 
-959 SGQRIYLYHEKRKL
+959 
-973 KDLFG
+973 
-978 DKEWLIQENQ
+978 
-988 NREITHFNDLK
+988 
-999 DKFFVPSAEY
+999 
-1009 TVESRLEW
+1009 
-1017 LAGISD
+1017 
-1023 SDGSIYK
+1023 
-1030 NGDNQ
+1030 
-1035 QLVISSIEKEF
+1035 
-1046 LKEIQLMLQ
+1046 
-1055 TLGVN
+1055 
-1060 SKIKKLYEE
+1060 
-1069 GYQRLPAND
+1069 
-1078 GSGELK
+1078 
-1084 EFWCQTSYRLL
+1084 
-1095 ITSKG
+1095 
-1100 LHKLIQLGF
+1100 
-1109 KTHRLELKSHVP
+1109 
-1121 QRDAN
+1121 
-1126 RFIIVESIKDE
+1126 
-1137 NRIDDTYCF
+1137 
-1146 TEPLRNMGMFNGILT
+1146 
-1161 GQCMEIS
+1161 MEIS

-1181 SDTPEGVVGFCNLA
+1181 SDTPDGVVGFCNLA
-1195 GINIPHIKDDKE
+1195 GINIPHIKDDEE

-1222 IENTKFVF
+1222 IKNTKFVF

-1250 AYLMAKKHMFYTTQ
+1250 AYLMAKKHMSYTTQ

-1276 FAYFVTKAAIKIT
+1276 FAYFVTKAAVKIT

-1440 QLFKEIVYS
+1440 QLFKEVAYS

>member
-212 LTVKPNTASCF
+212 LTVKPNTASC
-223 LPHTLVDLETCRK
+223 
-236 KISEVEVGSK
+236 
-246 VLTHTGQFKTVID
+246 
-259 KFSRIYSGKMVQINT
+259 
-274 VASYINEFESTYNH
+274 
-288 RIYAIKATSPE
+288 
-299 LIKQTSKC
+299 
-307 KPEWI
+307 
-312 EADHIRVGDYIKLG
+312 
-326 VNLDVYDKPIT
+326 
-337 IWDIIHNNYLVKD
+337 
-350 YVIENDK
+350 
-357 IKKIILT
+357 
-364 GKDRGQSFKKH
+364 
-375 PETNNINIFDK
+375 
-386 ELFRLIGYYLAE
+386 
-398 GCITKPERQNSE
+398 
-410 NFQLTFGT
+410 
-418 KEEVFINDAINIVY
+418 
-432 HLFGIKLSRYD
+432 
-443 NPSDNSTKLQTYNK
+443 
-457 PLCALMLELC
+457 
-467 NTGFDKKYLH
+467 
-477 DLILKAP
+477 
-484 RELQEELLVGVIR
+484 
-497 GDGCSTISGFR
+497 
-508 LSLTNKELIYQL
+508 
-520 KNIALRCNI
+520 
-529 HISMSGG
+529 
-536 IQSTRYP
+536 
-543 DKKPSC
+543 
-549 ILQFNVD
+549 
-556 GLSDFAK
+556 
-563 KVNKNID
+563 
-570 KIRKNKSCSGLHIVF
+570 
-585 REDGVFARAREISS
+585 
-599 YYVENQEV
+599 
-607 WDLTVED
+607 
-614 DHSFI
+614 
-619 VNSLTVHNC
+619 

-826 PYKDTIYSSNLCVA
+826 PYKDTIYSSNLC
-840 PETLIL
+840 
-846 TSKGYFPIQELENEE
+846 
-861 VEVWNGQQWSKT
+861 
-873 TVRKTG
+873 
-879 TSQKLIKVITD
+879 
-890 SGQEL
+890 
-895 SCTPYHKFYIQ
+895 
-906 KSYSADS
+906 
-913 IEKIDAKDLQP
+913 
-924 GDKLIK
+924 
-930 FDLPVIDGNLKLDK
+930 
-944 AYINGFYSGD
+944 
-954 GCLTK
+954 
-959 SGQRIYLYHEKRKL
+959 
-973 KDLFG
+973 
-978 DKEWLIQENQ
+978 
-988 NREITHFNDLK
+988 
-999 DKFFVPSAEY
+999 
-1009 TVESRLEW
+1009 
-1017 LAGISD
+1017 
-1023 SDGSIYK
+1023 
-1030 NGDNQ
+1030 
-1035 QLVISSIEKEF
+1035 
-1046 LKEIQLMLQ
+1046 
-1055 TLGVN
+1055 
-1060 SKIKKLYEE
+1060 
-1069 GYQRLPAND
+1069 
-1078 GSGELK
+1078 
-1084 EFWCQTSYRLL
+1084 
-1095 ITSKG
+1095 
-1100 LHKLIQLGF
+1100 
-1109 KTHRLELKSHVP
+1109 
-1121 QRDAN
+1121 
-1126 RFIIVESIKDE
+1126 
-1137 NRIDDTYCF
+1137 
-1146 TEPLRNMGMFNGILT
+1146 
-1161 GQCMEIS
+1161 MEIS

-1250 AYLMAKKHMFYTTQ
+1250 AYLMAKKHMSYTTQ

-1478 DNTEAELEDF
+1478 DNTEAELED
-1488 DDSEGCD
+1488 SEGCD

>member
-11 RVEEFSAEK
+11 RVETFSDSK
-20 INSWIQWSEKTVI
+20 INNWIQWSEKTVN
-33 PKDFNWSTIVLKT
+33 PKDFNWSTIVLRT
-46 ISTLPEQ
+46 ISTLPDT
-53 VTTKELQ
+53 VSTKELQ

-70 ETWEG
+70 DTWEG

-103 HVRLYEKGLIIDTSA
+103 HVKLYEKGLIIDTSE

-169 YMRVAMQTYI
+169 YMRVAMQTYM
-179 NYRGSDR
+179 NYQGPDR
-186 LSKLKSLYEDLSHQ
+186 LSKLKSLYEDLSYQ

-326 VNLDVYDKPIT
+326 VNLDVYDKPTT

-585 REDGVFARAREISS
+585 REDGIFARAREISS
-599 YYVENQEV
+599 YYIENQEV

-674 VKHAGKV
+674 IKHAGKV

-720 KNPLSTLVNK
+720 KNPLSTLVNR

-776 FDRHLEEFVI
+776 FDKHLEEFVM
-786 QNPEKVVEVKASDL
+786 QNPGKVTEVKASDL

-826 PYKDTIYSSNLCVA
+826 PYKDTIYSSNLC
-840 PETLIL
+840 
-846 TSKGYFPIQELENEE
+846 
-861 VEVWNGQQWSKT
+861 
-873 TVRKTG
+873 
-879 TSQKLIKVITD
+879 
-890 SGQEL
+890 
-895 SCTPYHKFYIQ
+895 
-906 KSYSADS
+906 
-913 IEKIDAKDLQP
+913 
-924 GDKLIK
+924 
-930 FDLPVIDGNLKLDK
+930 
-944 AYINGFYSGD
+944 
-954 GCLTK
+954 
-959 SGQRIYLYHEKRKL
+959 
-973 KDLFG
+973 
-978 DKEWLIQENQ
+978 
-988 NREITHFNDLK
+988 
-999 DKFFVPSAEY
+999 
-1009 TVESRLEW
+1009 
-1017 LAGISD
+1017 
-1023 SDGSIYK
+1023 
-1030 NGDNQ
+1030 
-1035 QLVISSIEKEF
+1035 
-1046 LKEIQLMLQ
+1046 
-1055 TLGVN
+1055 
-1060 SKIKKLYEE
+1060 
-1069 GYQRLPAND
+1069 
-1078 GSGELK
+1078 
-1084 EFWCQTSYRLL
+1084 
-1095 ITSKG
+1095 
-1100 LHKLIQLGF
+1100 
-1109 KTHRLELKSHVP
+1109 
-1121 QRDAN
+1121 
-1126 RFIIVESIKDE
+1126 
-1137 NRIDDTYCF
+1137 
-1146 TEPLRNMGMFNGILT
+1146 
-1161 GQCMEIS
+1161 MEIS

-1181 SDTPEGVVGFCNLA
+1181 SDTPDGVVGFCNLA
-1195 GINIPHIKDDKE
+1195 GINIPHIKDDEE

-1250 AYLMAKKHMFYTTQ
+1250 AYLMAKKHMSYTTQ

-1276 FAYFVTKAAIKIT
+1276 FAYFVTKAAIRIT

-1309 MDDASPAALALTTKS
+1309 MDDASPAALALTTRS
-1324 LSYDWDSLREDMK
+1324 LSYDWDALRENMK

>member
-169 YMRVAMQTYI
+169 YMRVAMQTYM
-179 NYRGSDR
+179 NYQGSDR

-212 LTVKPNTASCF
+212 LTVKPNTAS
-223 LPHTLVDLETCRK
+223 
-236 KISEVEVGSK
+236 
-246 VLTHTGQFKTVID
+246 
-259 KFSRIYSGKMVQINT
+259 
-274 VASYINEFESTYNH
+274 
-288 RIYAIKATSPE
+288 
-299 LIKQTSKC
+299 
-307 KPEWI
+307 
-312 EADHIRVGDYIKLG
+312 
-326 VNLDVYDKPIT
+326 
-337 IWDIIHNNYLVKD
+337 
-350 YVIENDK
+350 
-357 IKKIILT
+357 
-364 GKDRGQSFKKH
+364 
-375 PETNNINIFDK
+375 
-386 ELFRLIGYYLAE
+386 
-398 GCITKPERQNSE
+398 
-410 NFQLTFGT
+410 
-418 KEEVFINDAINIVY
+418 
-432 HLFGIKLSRYD
+432 
-443 NPSDNSTKLQTYNK
+443 
-457 PLCALMLELC
+457 
-467 NTGFDKKYLH
+467 
-477 DLILKAP
+477 
-484 RELQEELLVGVIR
+484 
-497 GDGCSTISGFR
+497 
-508 LSLTNKELIYQL
+508 
-520 KNIALRCNI
+520 
-529 HISMSGG
+529 
-536 IQSTRYP
+536 
-543 DKKPSC
+543 
-549 ILQFNVD
+549 
-556 GLSDFAK
+556 
-563 KVNKNID
+563 
-570 KIRKNKSCSGLHIVF
+570 
-585 REDGVFARAREISS
+585 
-599 YYVENQEV
+599 
-607 WDLTVED
+607 
-614 DHSFI
+614 
-619 VNSLTVHNC
+619 C

-674 VKHAGKV
+674 IKHAGKV

-711 PEVEILMGL
+711 LEVEILMGL
-720 KNPLSTLVNK
+720 KNPLSTLANR

-764 LYEEFYHADSNK
+764 LYEEFYHADSNN
-776 FDRHLEEFVI
+776 FDRHLEEFVM
-786 QNPEKVVEVKASDL
+786 QNPEKVTEVKASDL

-826 PYKDTIYSSNLCVA
+826 PYKDTIYSSNLC
-840 PETLIL
+840 
-846 TSKGYFPIQELENEE
+846 
-861 VEVWNGQQWSKT
+861 
-873 TVRKTG
+873 
-879 TSQKLIKVITD
+879 
-890 SGQEL
+890 
-895 SCTPYHKFYIQ
+895 
-906 KSYSADS
+906 
-913 IEKIDAKDLQP
+913 
-924 GDKLIK
+924 
-930 FDLPVIDGNLKLDK
+930 
-944 AYINGFYSGD
+944 
-954 GCLTK
+954 
-959 SGQRIYLYHEKRKL
+959 
-973 KDLFG
+973 
-978 DKEWLIQENQ
+978 
-988 NREITHFNDLK
+988 
-999 DKFFVPSAEY
+999 
-1009 TVESRLEW
+1009 
-1017 LAGISD
+1017 
-1023 SDGSIYK
+1023 
-1030 NGDNQ
+1030 
-1035 QLVISSIEKEF
+1035 
-1046 LKEIQLMLQ
+1046 
-1055 TLGVN
+1055 
-1060 SKIKKLYEE
+1060 
-1069 GYQRLPAND
+1069 
-1078 GSGELK
+1078 
-1084 EFWCQTSYRLL
+1084 
-1095 ITSKG
+1095 
-1100 LHKLIQLGF
+1100 
-1109 KTHRLELKSHVP
+1109 
-1121 QRDAN
+1121 
-1126 RFIIVESIKDE
+1126 
-1137 NRIDDTYCF
+1137 
-1146 TEPLRNMGMFNGILT
+1146 
-1161 GQCMEIS
+1161 MEIS

-1181 SDTPEGVVGFCNLA
+1181 SDTPDGVVGFCNLA
-1195 GINIPHIKDDKE
+1195 GINIPHIKDDEE

-1250 AYLMAKKHMFYTTQ
+1250 AYLMAKKHMSYTTQ

-1324 LSYDWDSLREDMK
+1324 LSYDWDALREDMK

-1440 QLFKEIVYS
+1440 QLFKEIAYS

>member
-20 INSWIQWSEKTVI
+20 INSWIQWSEKTVT

-70 ETWEG
+70 GTWEG

-169 YMRVAMQTYI
+169 YMRVAMQTYM
-179 NYRGSDR
+179 NYQGSDR

-212 LTVKPNTASCF
+212 LTVKPNTAS
-223 LPHTLVDLETCRK
+223 
-236 KISEVEVGSK
+236 
-246 VLTHTGQFKTVID
+246 
-259 KFSRIYSGKMVQINT
+259 
-274 VASYINEFESTYNH
+274 
-288 RIYAIKATSPE
+288 
-299 LIKQTSKC
+299 
-307 KPEWI
+307 
-312 EADHIRVGDYIKLG
+312 
-326 VNLDVYDKPIT
+326 
-337 IWDIIHNNYLVKD
+337 
-350 YVIENDK
+350 
-357 IKKIILT
+357 
-364 GKDRGQSFKKH
+364 
-375 PETNNINIFDK
+375 
-386 ELFRLIGYYLAE
+386 
-398 GCITKPERQNSE
+398 
-410 NFQLTFGT
+410 
-418 KEEVFINDAINIVY
+418 
-432 HLFGIKLSRYD
+432 
-443 NPSDNSTKLQTYNK
+443 
-457 PLCALMLELC
+457 
-467 NTGFDKKYLH
+467 
-477 DLILKAP
+477 
-484 RELQEELLVGVIR
+484 
-497 GDGCSTISGFR
+497 
-508 LSLTNKELIYQL
+508 
-520 KNIALRCNI
+520 
-529 HISMSGG
+529 
-536 IQSTRYP
+536 
-543 DKKPSC
+543 
-549 ILQFNVD
+549 
-556 GLSDFAK
+556 
-563 KVNKNID
+563 
-570 KIRKNKSCSGLHIVF
+570 
-585 REDGVFARAREISS
+585 
-599 YYVENQEV
+599 
-607 WDLTVED
+607 
-614 DHSFI
+614 
-619 VNSLTVHNC
+619 C

-674 VKHAGKV
+674 IKHAGKV

-776 FDRHLEEFVI
+776 FDRHLEEFVM
-786 QNPEKVVEVKASDL
+786 QNPEKVAEVKASDL

-826 PYKDTIYSSNLCVA
+826 PYKDTIYSSNLC
-840 PETLIL
+840 
-846 TSKGYFPIQELENEE
+846 
-861 VEVWNGQQWSKT
+861 
-873 TVRKTG
+873 
-879 TSQKLIKVITD
+879 
-890 SGQEL
+890 
-895 SCTPYHKFYIQ
+895 
-906 KSYSADS
+906 
-913 IEKIDAKDLQP
+913 
-924 GDKLIK
+924 
-930 FDLPVIDGNLKLDK
+930 
-944 AYINGFYSGD
+944 
-954 GCLTK
+954 
-959 SGQRIYLYHEKRKL
+959 
-973 KDLFG
+973 
-978 DKEWLIQENQ
+978 
-988 NREITHFNDLK
+988 
-999 DKFFVPSAEY
+999 
-1009 TVESRLEW
+1009 
-1017 LAGISD
+1017 
-1023 SDGSIYK
+1023 
-1030 NGDNQ
+1030 
-1035 QLVISSIEKEF
+1035 
-1046 LKEIQLMLQ
+1046 
-1055 TLGVN
+1055 
-1060 SKIKKLYEE
+1060 
-1069 GYQRLPAND
+1069 
-1078 GSGELK
+1078 
-1084 EFWCQTSYRLL
+1084 
-1095 ITSKG
+1095 
-1100 LHKLIQLGF
+1100 
-1109 KTHRLELKSHVP
+1109 
-1121 QRDAN
+1121 
-1126 RFIIVESIKDE
+1126 
-1137 NRIDDTYCF
+1137 
-1146 TEPLRNMGMFNGILT
+1146 
-1161 GQCMEIS
+1161 MEIS

-1181 SDTPEGVVGFCNLA
+1181 SDTPDGVVGFCNLA
-1195 GINIPHIKDDKE
+1195 GINIPHIKDDEE

-1250 AYLMAKKHMFYTTQ
+1250 AYLMAKKHMSYTTQ

-1276 FAYFVTKAAIKIT
+1276 FAYFVTKAAVKIT

-1309 MDDASPAALALTTKS
+1309 MDDASPAALALTTKP
-1324 LSYDWDSLREDMK
+1324 LSYDWDALREDMK

-1440 QLFKEIVYS
+1440 QLFKEIAYS

>member
-60 EALIRECLNQ
+60 EGLIRECLNQ

-75 SRMAGRLYA
+75 SRMAGRLCA

-169 YMRVAMQTYI
+169 YMRVAMQTYM

-236 KISEVEVGSK
+236 KISEVEIGSK

-299 LIKQTSKC
+299 FIKQTSKC

-326 VNLDVYDKPIT
+326 VNLDVHDKPTT

-357 IKKIILT
+357 IKKIIST

-375 PETNNINIFDK
+375 PETNNINIFNK

-418 KEEVFINDAINIVY
+418 KEEVFINDAINIVF

-529 HISMSGG
+529 HISISGG

-585 REDGVFARAREISS
+585 REDGIFARAREISS

-674 VKHAGKV
+674 IKHAGKV

-776 FDRHLEEFVI
+776 FDRHLEEFVM
-786 QNPEKVVEVKASDL
+786 QNPEKVAEVKASDL

-826 PYKDTIYSSNLCVA
+826 PYKDTIYSSNL
-840 PETLIL
+840 
-846 TSKGYFPIQELENEE
+846 
-861 VEVWNGQQWSKT
+861 
-873 TVRKTG
+873 
-879 TSQKLIKVITD
+879 
-890 SGQEL
+890 
-895 SCTPYHKFYIQ
+895 
-906 KSYSADS
+906 
-913 IEKIDAKDLQP
+913 
-924 GDKLIK
+924 
-930 FDLPVIDGNLKLDK
+930 
-944 AYINGFYSGD
+944 
-954 GCLTK
+954 
-959 SGQRIYLYHEKRKL
+959 
-973 KDLFG
+973 
-978 DKEWLIQENQ
+978 
-988 NREITHFNDLK
+988 
-999 DKFFVPSAEY
+999 
-1009 TVESRLEW
+1009 
-1017 LAGISD
+1017 
-1023 SDGSIYK
+1023 
-1030 NGDNQ
+1030 
-1035 QLVISSIEKEF
+1035 
-1046 LKEIQLMLQ
+1046 
-1055 TLGVN
+1055 
-1060 SKIKKLYEE
+1060 
-1069 GYQRLPAND
+1069 
-1078 GSGELK
+1078 
-1084 EFWCQTSYRLL
+1084 
-1095 ITSKG
+1095 
-1100 LHKLIQLGF
+1100 
-1109 KTHRLELKSHVP
+1109 
-1121 QRDAN
+1121 
-1126 RFIIVESIKDE
+1126 
-1137 NRIDDTYCF
+1137 
-1146 TEPLRNMGMFNGILT
+1146 
-1161 GQCMEIS
+1161 CMEIS

-1250 AYLMAKKHMFYTTQ
+1250 AYLMAKKHMSYTTQ

-1276 FAYFVTKAAIKIT
+1276 FAYFVTKAAVKIT

-1440 QLFKEIVYS
+1440 QLFKEVAYS

>member
-1 MIKNVIKRDG
+1 MIKTVIKRDG
-11 RVEEFSAEK
+11 REETFSDSK
-20 INSWIQWSEKTVI
+20 INNWIQWSEKTVN
-33 PKDFNWSTIVLKT
+33 PRDFNWSTIVLRT
-46 ISTLPEQ
+46 ISTLPDT
-53 VTTKELQ
+53 VSTKELQ

-70 ETWEG
+70 DTWEG

-103 HVRLYEKGLIIDTSA
+103 HVKLYEKGLIIDTSE

-169 YMRVAMQTYI
+169 YMRVAMQTYM
-179 NYRGSDR
+179 NYQGSDR

-326 VNLDVYDKPIT
+326 VNLDVYDKPTT

-585 REDGVFARAREISS
+585 REDGIFARAREISS
-599 YYVENQEV
+599 YYIENQEV

-674 VKHAGKV
+674 IKHAGKV

-720 KNPLSTLVNK
+720 KNPLSTLVNR

-754 WLFSYKDNPE
+754 WLFSYKDNPK

-776 FDRHLEEFVI
+776 FDRHLEEFVVE
-786 QNPEKVVEVKASDL
+786 NPGKVTEVKASDL

-826 PYKDTIYSSNLCVA
+826 PYKDTIYSSNLC
-840 PETLIL
+840 
-846 TSKGYFPIQELENEE
+846 
-861 VEVWNGQQWSKT
+861 
-873 TVRKTG
+873 
-879 TSQKLIKVITD
+879 
-890 SGQEL
+890 
-895 SCTPYHKFYIQ
+895 
-906 KSYSADS
+906 
-913 IEKIDAKDLQP
+913 
-924 GDKLIK
+924 
-930 FDLPVIDGNLKLDK
+930 
-944 AYINGFYSGD
+944 
-954 GCLTK
+954 
-959 SGQRIYLYHEKRKL
+959 
-973 KDLFG
+973 
-978 DKEWLIQENQ
+978 
-988 NREITHFNDLK
+988 
-999 DKFFVPSAEY
+999 
-1009 TVESRLEW
+1009 
-1017 LAGISD
+1017 
-1023 SDGSIYK
+1023 
-1030 NGDNQ
+1030 
-1035 QLVISSIEKEF
+1035 
-1046 LKEIQLMLQ
+1046 
-1055 TLGVN
+1055 
-1060 SKIKKLYEE
+1060 
-1069 GYQRLPAND
+1069 
-1078 GSGELK
+1078 
-1084 EFWCQTSYRLL
+1084 
-1095 ITSKG
+1095 
-1100 LHKLIQLGF
+1100 
-1109 KTHRLELKSHVP
+1109 
-1121 QRDAN
+1121 
-1126 RFIIVESIKDE
+1126 
-1137 NRIDDTYCF
+1137 
-1146 TEPLRNMGMFNGILT
+1146 
-1161 GQCMEIS
+1161 MEIS

-1181 SDTPEGVVGFCNLA
+1181 SDTPDGVVGFCNLA
-1195 GINIPHIKDDKE
+1195 GINIPHIKDDEE

-1250 AYLMAKKHMFYTTQ
+1250 AYLMAKKHMSYTTQ

-1276 FAYFVTKAAIKIT
+1276 FAYFVTKAAVKIT

-1309 MDDASPAALALTTKS
+1309 MDDASPAALALTTKP
-1324 LSYDWDSLREDMK
+1324 LSYDWDALREDMK

-1440 QLFKEIVYS
+1440 QLFKEIAYS

>member
-169 YMRVAMQTYI
+169 YMRVAMQTYM

-212 LTVKPNTASCF
+212 LTVKPNTAS
-223 LPHTLVDLETCRK
+223 
-236 KISEVEVGSK
+236 
-246 VLTHTGQFKTVID
+246 
-259 KFSRIYSGKMVQINT
+259 
-274 VASYINEFESTYNH
+274 
-288 RIYAIKATSPE
+288 
-299 LIKQTSKC
+299 
-307 KPEWI
+307 
-312 EADHIRVGDYIKLG
+312 
-326 VNLDVYDKPIT
+326 
-337 IWDIIHNNYLVKD
+337 
-350 YVIENDK
+350 
-357 IKKIILT
+357 
-364 GKDRGQSFKKH
+364 
-375 PETNNINIFDK
+375 
-386 ELFRLIGYYLAE
+386 
-398 GCITKPERQNSE
+398 
-410 NFQLTFGT
+410 
-418 KEEVFINDAINIVY
+418 
-432 HLFGIKLSRYD
+432 
-443 NPSDNSTKLQTYNK
+443 
-457 PLCALMLELC
+457 
-467 NTGFDKKYLH
+467 
-477 DLILKAP
+477 
-484 RELQEELLVGVIR
+484 
-497 GDGCSTISGFR
+497 
-508 LSLTNKELIYQL
+508 
-520 KNIALRCNI
+520 
-529 HISMSGG
+529 
-536 IQSTRYP
+536 
-543 DKKPSC
+543 
-549 ILQFNVD
+549 
-556 GLSDFAK
+556 
-563 KVNKNID
+563 
-570 KIRKNKSCSGLHIVF
+570 
-585 REDGVFARAREISS
+585 
-599 YYVENQEV
+599 
-607 WDLTVED
+607 
-614 DHSFI
+614 
-619 VNSLTVHNC
+619 C

-674 VKHAGKV
+674 IKHAGKV

-720 KNPLSTLVNK
+720 KNPLSTLVNR

-826 PYKDTIYSSNLCVA
+826 PYKDTIYSSNLC
-840 PETLIL
+840 
-846 TSKGYFPIQELENEE
+846 
-861 VEVWNGQQWSKT
+861 
-873 TVRKTG
+873 
-879 TSQKLIKVITD
+879 
-890 SGQEL
+890 
-895 SCTPYHKFYIQ
+895 
-906 KSYSADS
+906 
-913 IEKIDAKDLQP
+913 
-924 GDKLIK
+924 
-930 FDLPVIDGNLKLDK
+930 
-944 AYINGFYSGD
+944 
-954 GCLTK
+954 
-959 SGQRIYLYHEKRKL
+959 
-973 KDLFG
+973 
-978 DKEWLIQENQ
+978 
-988 NREITHFNDLK
+988 
-999 DKFFVPSAEY
+999 
-1009 TVESRLEW
+1009 
-1017 LAGISD
+1017 
-1023 SDGSIYK
+1023 
-1030 NGDNQ
+1030 
-1035 QLVISSIEKEF
+1035 
-1046 LKEIQLMLQ
+1046 
-1055 TLGVN
+1055 
-1060 SKIKKLYEE
+1060 
-1069 GYQRLPAND
+1069 
-1078 GSGELK
+1078 
-1084 EFWCQTSYRLL
+1084 
-1095 ITSKG
+1095 
-1100 LHKLIQLGF
+1100 
-1109 KTHRLELKSHVP
+1109 
-1121 QRDAN
+1121 
-1126 RFIIVESIKDE
+1126 
-1137 NRIDDTYCF
+1137 
-1146 TEPLRNMGMFNGILT
+1146 
-1161 GQCMEIS
+1161 MEIS

-1250 AYLMAKKHMFYTTQ
+1250 AYLMAKKHMSYTTQ

-1399 AWNMS
+1399 AWNIS

>member
-103 HVRLYEKGLIIDTSA
+103 HVKLYEKGLIIDTSE

-169 YMRVAMQTYI
+169 YMRVSMQTYM

-186 LSKLKSLYEDLSHQ
+186 LSKLKSLYEDLSYQ

-212 LTVKPNTASCF
+212 LTVKPNTAS
-223 LPHTLVDLETCRK
+223 
-236 KISEVEVGSK
+236 
-246 VLTHTGQFKTVID
+246 
-259 KFSRIYSGKMVQINT
+259 
-274 VASYINEFESTYNH
+274 
-288 RIYAIKATSPE
+288 
-299 LIKQTSKC
+299 
-307 KPEWI
+307 
-312 EADHIRVGDYIKLG
+312 
-326 VNLDVYDKPIT
+326 
-337 IWDIIHNNYLVKD
+337 
-350 YVIENDK
+350 
-357 IKKIILT
+357 
-364 GKDRGQSFKKH
+364 
-375 PETNNINIFDK
+375 
-386 ELFRLIGYYLAE
+386 
-398 GCITKPERQNSE
+398 
-410 NFQLTFGT
+410 
-418 KEEVFINDAINIVY
+418 
-432 HLFGIKLSRYD
+432 
-443 NPSDNSTKLQTYNK
+443 
-457 PLCALMLELC
+457 
-467 NTGFDKKYLH
+467 
-477 DLILKAP
+477 
-484 RELQEELLVGVIR
+484 
-497 GDGCSTISGFR
+497 
-508 LSLTNKELIYQL
+508 
-520 KNIALRCNI
+520 
-529 HISMSGG
+529 
-536 IQSTRYP
+536 
-543 DKKPSC
+543 
-549 ILQFNVD
+549 
-556 GLSDFAK
+556 
-563 KVNKNID
+563 
-570 KIRKNKSCSGLHIVF
+570 
-585 REDGVFARAREISS
+585 
-599 YYVENQEV
+599 
-607 WDLTVED
+607 
-614 DHSFI
+614 
-619 VNSLTVHNC
+619 C

-826 PYKDTIYSSNLCVA
+826 PYKDTIYSSNLC
-840 PETLIL
+840 
-846 TSKGYFPIQELENEE
+846 
-861 VEVWNGQQWSKT
+861 
-873 TVRKTG
+873 
-879 TSQKLIKVITD
+879 
-890 SGQEL
+890 
-895 SCTPYHKFYIQ
+895 
-906 KSYSADS
+906 
-913 IEKIDAKDLQP
+913 
-924 GDKLIK
+924 
-930 FDLPVIDGNLKLDK
+930 
-944 AYINGFYSGD
+944 
-954 GCLTK
+954 
-959 SGQRIYLYHEKRKL
+959 
-973 KDLFG
+973 
-978 DKEWLIQENQ
+978 
-988 NREITHFNDLK
+988 
-999 DKFFVPSAEY
+999 
-1009 TVESRLEW
+1009 
-1017 LAGISD
+1017 
-1023 SDGSIYK
+1023 
-1030 NGDNQ
+1030 
-1035 QLVISSIEKEF
+1035 
-1046 LKEIQLMLQ
+1046 
-1055 TLGVN
+1055 
-1060 SKIKKLYEE
+1060 
-1069 GYQRLPAND
+1069 
-1078 GSGELK
+1078 
-1084 EFWCQTSYRLL
+1084 
-1095 ITSKG
+1095 
-1100 LHKLIQLGF
+1100 
-1109 KTHRLELKSHVP
+1109 
-1121 QRDAN
+1121 
-1126 RFIIVESIKDE
+1126 
-1137 NRIDDTYCF
+1137 
-1146 TEPLRNMGMFNGILT
+1146 
-1161 GQCMEIS
+1161 MEIS

-1250 AYLMAKKHMFYTTQ
+1250 AYLMAKKHMSYTTQ

>member
-169 YMRVAMQTYI
+169 YMRVAMQTYM

-212 LTVKPNTASCF
+212 LTVKPNTAS
-223 LPHTLVDLETCRK
+223 
-236 KISEVEVGSK
+236 
-246 VLTHTGQFKTVID
+246 
-259 KFSRIYSGKMVQINT
+259 
-274 VASYINEFESTYNH
+274 
-288 RIYAIKATSPE
+288 
-299 LIKQTSKC
+299 
-307 KPEWI
+307 
-312 EADHIRVGDYIKLG
+312 
-326 VNLDVYDKPIT
+326 
-337 IWDIIHNNYLVKD
+337 
-350 YVIENDK
+350 
-357 IKKIILT
+357 
-364 GKDRGQSFKKH
+364 
-375 PETNNINIFDK
+375 
-386 ELFRLIGYYLAE
+386 
-398 GCITKPERQNSE
+398 
-410 NFQLTFGT
+410 
-418 KEEVFINDAINIVY
+418 
-432 HLFGIKLSRYD
+432 
-443 NPSDNSTKLQTYNK
+443 
-457 PLCALMLELC
+457 
-467 NTGFDKKYLH
+467 
-477 DLILKAP
+477 
-484 RELQEELLVGVIR
+484 
-497 GDGCSTISGFR
+497 
-508 LSLTNKELIYQL
+508 
-520 KNIALRCNI
+520 
-529 HISMSGG
+529 
-536 IQSTRYP
+536 
-543 DKKPSC
+543 
-549 ILQFNVD
+549 
-556 GLSDFAK
+556 
-563 KVNKNID
+563 
-570 KIRKNKSCSGLHIVF
+570 
-585 REDGVFARAREISS
+585 
-599 YYVENQEV
+599 
-607 WDLTVED
+607 
-614 DHSFI
+614 
-619 VNSLTVHNC
+619 C

-826 PYKDTIYSSNLCVA
+826 PYKDTIYSSNLC
-840 PETLIL
+840 
-846 TSKGYFPIQELENEE
+846 
-861 VEVWNGQQWSKT
+861 
-873 TVRKTG
+873 
-879 TSQKLIKVITD
+879 
-890 SGQEL
+890 
-895 SCTPYHKFYIQ
+895 
-906 KSYSADS
+906 
-913 IEKIDAKDLQP
+913 
-924 GDKLIK
+924 
-930 FDLPVIDGNLKLDK
+930 
-944 AYINGFYSGD
+944 
-954 GCLTK
+954 
-959 SGQRIYLYHEKRKL
+959 
-973 KDLFG
+973 
-978 DKEWLIQENQ
+978 
-988 NREITHFNDLK
+988 
-999 DKFFVPSAEY
+999 
-1009 TVESRLEW
+1009 
-1017 LAGISD
+1017 
-1023 SDGSIYK
+1023 
-1030 NGDNQ
+1030 
-1035 QLVISSIEKEF
+1035 
-1046 LKEIQLMLQ
+1046 
-1055 TLGVN
+1055 
-1060 SKIKKLYEE
+1060 
-1069 GYQRLPAND
+1069 
-1078 GSGELK
+1078 
-1084 EFWCQTSYRLL
+1084 
-1095 ITSKG
+1095 
-1100 LHKLIQLGF
+1100 
-1109 KTHRLELKSHVP
+1109 
-1121 QRDAN
+1121 
-1126 RFIIVESIKDE
+1126 
-1137 NRIDDTYCF
+1137 
-1146 TEPLRNMGMFNGILT
+1146 
-1161 GQCMEIS
+1161 MEIS

-1250 AYLMAKKHMFYTTQ
+1250 AYLMAKKHMSYTTQ

>member
-70 ETWEG
+70 GTWEG

-128 NKMLVHR
+128 NKMLLHR

-169 YMRVAMQTYI
+169 YMRVAMQTYM
-179 NYRGSDR
+179 NYQGSDR
-186 LSKLKSLYEDLSHQ
+186 LSKLKSLYEDLNHQ

-326 VNLDVYDKPIT
+326 VNLDVYDKPTT

-585 REDGVFARAREISS
+585 REDGIFARAREISS
-599 YYVENQEV
+599 YYIENQEV
-607 WDLTVED
+607 WDLTVKD

-764 LYEEFYHADSNK
+764 LYEEFYHADSNN
-776 FDRHLEEFVI
+776 FDRHLEEFVM
-786 QNPEKVVEVKASDL
+786 QNPEKVTEVKASDL

-826 PYKDTIYSSNLCVA
+826 PYKDTIYSSNLC
-840 PETLIL
+840 
-846 TSKGYFPIQELENEE
+846 
-861 VEVWNGQQWSKT
+861 
-873 TVRKTG
+873 
-879 TSQKLIKVITD
+879 
-890 SGQEL
+890 
-895 SCTPYHKFYIQ
+895 
-906 KSYSADS
+906 
-913 IEKIDAKDLQP
+913 
-924 GDKLIK
+924 
-930 FDLPVIDGNLKLDK
+930 
-944 AYINGFYSGD
+944 
-954 GCLTK
+954 
-959 SGQRIYLYHEKRKL
+959 
-973 KDLFG
+973 
-978 DKEWLIQENQ
+978 
-988 NREITHFNDLK
+988 
-999 DKFFVPSAEY
+999 
-1009 TVESRLEW
+1009 
-1017 LAGISD
+1017 
-1023 SDGSIYK
+1023 
-1030 NGDNQ
+1030 
-1035 QLVISSIEKEF
+1035 
-1046 LKEIQLMLQ
+1046 
-1055 TLGVN
+1055 
-1060 SKIKKLYEE
+1060 
-1069 GYQRLPAND
+1069 
-1078 GSGELK
+1078 
-1084 EFWCQTSYRLL
+1084 
-1095 ITSKG
+1095 
-1100 LHKLIQLGF
+1100 
-1109 KTHRLELKSHVP
+1109 
-1121 QRDAN
+1121 
-1126 RFIIVESIKDE
+1126 
-1137 NRIDDTYCF
+1137 
-1146 TEPLRNMGMFNGILT
+1146 
-1161 GQCMEIS
+1161 MEIS

-1181 SDTPEGVVGFCNLA
+1181 SDTPDGVVGFCNLA
-1195 GINIPHIKDDKE
+1195 GINIPHIKDDEE

-1250 AYLMAKKHMFYTTQ
+1250 AYLMAKKHMSYTTQ

-1324 LSYDWDSLREDMK
+1324 LSYDWDALREDMK

-1440 QLFKEIVYS
+1440 QLFKEIAYS

>member
-70 ETWEG
+70 GTWEG

-169 YMRVAMQTYI
+169 YMRVAMQTYM
-179 NYRGSDR
+179 NYQGSDR
-186 LSKLKSLYEDLSHQ
+186 LSKLKSLYEDLSYQ

-212 LTVKPNTASCF
+212 LTVKPNTAS
-223 LPHTLVDLETCRK
+223 
-236 KISEVEVGSK
+236 
-246 VLTHTGQFKTVID
+246 
-259 KFSRIYSGKMVQINT
+259 
-274 VASYINEFESTYNH
+274 
-288 RIYAIKATSPE
+288 
-299 LIKQTSKC
+299 
-307 KPEWI
+307 
-312 EADHIRVGDYIKLG
+312 
-326 VNLDVYDKPIT
+326 
-337 IWDIIHNNYLVKD
+337 
-350 YVIENDK
+350 
-357 IKKIILT
+357 
-364 GKDRGQSFKKH
+364 
-375 PETNNINIFDK
+375 
-386 ELFRLIGYYLAE
+386 
-398 GCITKPERQNSE
+398 
-410 NFQLTFGT
+410 
-418 KEEVFINDAINIVY
+418 
-432 HLFGIKLSRYD
+432 
-443 NPSDNSTKLQTYNK
+443 
-457 PLCALMLELC
+457 
-467 NTGFDKKYLH
+467 
-477 DLILKAP
+477 
-484 RELQEELLVGVIR
+484 
-497 GDGCSTISGFR
+497 
-508 LSLTNKELIYQL
+508 
-520 KNIALRCNI
+520 
-529 HISMSGG
+529 
-536 IQSTRYP
+536 
-543 DKKPSC
+543 
-549 ILQFNVD
+549 
-556 GLSDFAK
+556 
-563 KVNKNID
+563 
-570 KIRKNKSCSGLHIVF
+570 
-585 REDGVFARAREISS
+585 
-599 YYVENQEV
+599 
-607 WDLTVED
+607 
-614 DHSFI
+614 
-619 VNSLTVHNC
+619 C

-764 LYEEFYHADSNK
+764 LYEEFYHADSNN
-776 FDRHLEEFVI
+776 FDRHLEEFVM
-786 QNPEKVVEVKASDL
+786 QNPEKVTEVKASDL

-879 TSQKLIKVITD
+879 TNQKLIKVITD

-906 KSYSADS
+906 KSYSINS
-913 IEKIDAKDLQP
+913 VEKIDAKDLQP

-959 SGQRIYLYHEKRKL
+959 NGQRIYLYHEKRKL

-1030 NGDNQ
+1030 NNDNQ
-1035 QLVISSIEKEF
+1035 QLVISSVEKEF

-1109 KTHRLELKSHVP
+1109 KTHRLELNSHVP

-1146 TEPLRNMGMFNGILT
+1146 TELSRNMGMFNGILT

-1181 SDTPEGVVGFCNLA
+1181 SDTPDGVVGFCNLA
-1195 GINIPHIKDDKE
+1195 GINTPHIKDDEE

-1250 AYLMAKKHMFYTTQ
+1250 AYLMAKKHMSYTTQ

-1324 LSYDWDSLREDMK
+1324 LSYDWDALREDMK

-1440 QLFKEIVYS
+1440 QLFKEIAYS

>member
-70 ETWEG
+70 GTWEG

-169 YMRVAMQTYI
+169 YMRVAMQTYM
-179 NYRGSDR
+179 NYQGSDR
-186 LSKLKSLYEDLSHQ
+186 LSKLKSLYEDLSYQ

-212 LTVKPNTASCF
+212 LTVKPNTAS
-223 LPHTLVDLETCRK
+223 
-236 KISEVEVGSK
+236 
-246 VLTHTGQFKTVID
+246 
-259 KFSRIYSGKMVQINT
+259 
-274 VASYINEFESTYNH
+274 
-288 RIYAIKATSPE
+288 
-299 LIKQTSKC
+299 
-307 KPEWI
+307 
-312 EADHIRVGDYIKLG
+312 
-326 VNLDVYDKPIT
+326 
-337 IWDIIHNNYLVKD
+337 
-350 YVIENDK
+350 
-357 IKKIILT
+357 
-364 GKDRGQSFKKH
+364 
-375 PETNNINIFDK
+375 
-386 ELFRLIGYYLAE
+386 
-398 GCITKPERQNSE
+398 
-410 NFQLTFGT
+410 
-418 KEEVFINDAINIVY
+418 
-432 HLFGIKLSRYD
+432 
-443 NPSDNSTKLQTYNK
+443 
-457 PLCALMLELC
+457 
-467 NTGFDKKYLH
+467 
-477 DLILKAP
+477 
-484 RELQEELLVGVIR
+484 
-497 GDGCSTISGFR
+497 
-508 LSLTNKELIYQL
+508 
-520 KNIALRCNI
+520 
-529 HISMSGG
+529 
-536 IQSTRYP
+536 
-543 DKKPSC
+543 
-549 ILQFNVD
+549 
-556 GLSDFAK
+556 
-563 KVNKNID
+563 
-570 KIRKNKSCSGLHIVF
+570 
-585 REDGVFARAREISS
+585 
-599 YYVENQEV
+599 
-607 WDLTVED
+607 
-614 DHSFI
+614 
-619 VNSLTVHNC
+619 C

-674 VKHAGKV
+674 IKHAGKV

-701 ASTMHFPVFD
+701 ASTMHFPAFD

-764 LYEEFYHADSNK
+764 LYEEFYHADSNN
-776 FDRHLEEFVI
+776 FDRHLEEFVM
-786 QNPEKVVEVKASDL
+786 QNPEKVTEVKASDL

-840 PETLIL
+840 PETLIFH
-846 TSKGYFPIQELENEE
+846 KEGYTPISELENQEIE
-861 VEVWNGQQWSKT
+861 IWNGEQWSKT
-873 TVRKTG
+873 TVYKTG
-879 TSQKLIKVITD
+879 SNQKLIKVITD
-890 SGQEL
+890 SGYEL
-895 SCTPYHKFYIQ
+895 ECTPYHKFYIQ
-906 KSYSADS
+906 TSYNKNDVKC
-913 IEKIDAKDLQP
+913 IEAKDLKD

-930 FDLPVIDGNLKLDK
+930 FDLPTIEGKLELEN
-944 AYINGFYSGD
+944 AYVNGFYSGD
-954 GCLTK
+954 GCLTHQ
-959 SGQRIYLYHEKRKL
+959 GQRIYLYHEKRKL
-973 KDLFG
+973 KYLF
-978 DKEWLIQENQ
+978 DQNLKWTVQEKH
-988 NREITHFNDLK
+988 NREYVHYNNLK
-999 DKFFVPSAEY
+999 DKFFVPTSEY
-1009 TVESRLEW
+1009 TIQSRLNW
-1017 LAGISD
+1017 LEGISD
-1023 SDGSIYK
+1023 SDGCIYK
-1030 NGDNQ
+1030 NGNNN
-1035 QLVISSIEKEF
+1035 QLVLNSIEKEF

-1055 TLGVN
+1055 TLGIT
-1060 SKIKKLYEE
+1060 SKLKTLYEE
-1069 GYQRLPAND
+1069 GFQKLPCND
-1078 GSGELK
+1078 GTGEFK
-1084 EFWCQTSYRLL
+1084 DFWCKQSYRLL
-1095 ITSKG
+1095 IPSFG
-1100 LHKLIQLGF
+1100 LYKLIQLGF
-1109 KTHRLELKSHVP
+1109 NPKRLVLDKNKP
-1121 QRDAN
+1121 QRDAIQ
-1126 RFIIVESIKDE
+1126 FIKIEKVEDIG
-1137 NRIDDTYCF
+1137 RYDDTFCF

-1161 GQCMEIS
+1161 GNCMEIS

-1181 SDTPEGVVGFCNLA
+1181 SDTPDGVVGFCNLA
-1195 GINIPHIKDDKE
+1195 GINIPHIKDDEE

-1250 AYLMAKKHMFYTTQ
+1250 AYLMAKKHMSYTTQ

-1309 MDDASPAALALTTKS
+1309 IDDASPAALALTTKS
-1324 LSYDWDSLREDMK
+1324 LSYDWDALREDMK

-1440 QLFKEIVYS
+1440 QLFKEIAYS

>member
-169 YMRVAMQTYI
+169 YMRVAMQTYM
-179 NYRGSDR
+179 NYQGSDR

-212 LTVKPNTASCF
+212 LTVKPNTAS
-223 LPHTLVDLETCRK
+223 
-236 KISEVEVGSK
+236 
-246 VLTHTGQFKTVID
+246 
-259 KFSRIYSGKMVQINT
+259 
-274 VASYINEFESTYNH
+274 
-288 RIYAIKATSPE
+288 
-299 LIKQTSKC
+299 
-307 KPEWI
+307 
-312 EADHIRVGDYIKLG
+312 
-326 VNLDVYDKPIT
+326 
-337 IWDIIHNNYLVKD
+337 
-350 YVIENDK
+350 
-357 IKKIILT
+357 
-364 GKDRGQSFKKH
+364 
-375 PETNNINIFDK
+375 
-386 ELFRLIGYYLAE
+386 
-398 GCITKPERQNSE
+398 
-410 NFQLTFGT
+410 
-418 KEEVFINDAINIVY
+418 
-432 HLFGIKLSRYD
+432 
-443 NPSDNSTKLQTYNK
+443 
-457 PLCALMLELC
+457 
-467 NTGFDKKYLH
+467 
-477 DLILKAP
+477 
-484 RELQEELLVGVIR
+484 
-497 GDGCSTISGFR
+497 
-508 LSLTNKELIYQL
+508 
-520 KNIALRCNI
+520 
-529 HISMSGG
+529 
-536 IQSTRYP
+536 
-543 DKKPSC
+543 
-549 ILQFNVD
+549 
-556 GLSDFAK
+556 
-563 KVNKNID
+563 
-570 KIRKNKSCSGLHIVF
+570 
-585 REDGVFARAREISS
+585 
-599 YYVENQEV
+599 
-607 WDLTVED
+607 
-614 DHSFI
+614 
-619 VNSLTVHNC
+619 C

-674 VKHAGKV
+674 IKHAGKV

-711 PEVEILMGL
+711 LEVEILMGL

-764 LYEEFYHADSNK
+764 LYEEFYHADSNN
-776 FDRHLEEFVI
+776 FDRHLEEFVM
-786 QNPEKVVEVKASDL
+786 QNPEKVTEVKASDL

-826 PYKDTIYSSNLCVA
+826 PYKDTIYSSNLC
-840 PETLIL
+840 
-846 TSKGYFPIQELENEE
+846 
-861 VEVWNGQQWSKT
+861 
-873 TVRKTG
+873 
-879 TSQKLIKVITD
+879 
-890 SGQEL
+890 
-895 SCTPYHKFYIQ
+895 
-906 KSYSADS
+906 
-913 IEKIDAKDLQP
+913 
-924 GDKLIK
+924 
-930 FDLPVIDGNLKLDK
+930 
-944 AYINGFYSGD
+944 
-954 GCLTK
+954 
-959 SGQRIYLYHEKRKL
+959 
-973 KDLFG
+973 
-978 DKEWLIQENQ
+978 
-988 NREITHFNDLK
+988 
-999 DKFFVPSAEY
+999 
-1009 TVESRLEW
+1009 
-1017 LAGISD
+1017 
-1023 SDGSIYK
+1023 
-1030 NGDNQ
+1030 
-1035 QLVISSIEKEF
+1035 
-1046 LKEIQLMLQ
+1046 
-1055 TLGVN
+1055 
-1060 SKIKKLYEE
+1060 
-1069 GYQRLPAND
+1069 
-1078 GSGELK
+1078 
-1084 EFWCQTSYRLL
+1084 
-1095 ITSKG
+1095 
-1100 LHKLIQLGF
+1100 
-1109 KTHRLELKSHVP
+1109 
-1121 QRDAN
+1121 
-1126 RFIIVESIKDE
+1126 
-1137 NRIDDTYCF
+1137 
-1146 TEPLRNMGMFNGILT
+1146 
-1161 GQCMEIS
+1161 MEIS

-1181 SDTPEGVVGFCNLA
+1181 SDTPDGVVGFCNLA
-1195 GINIPHIKDDKE
+1195 GINIPHIKDDEE

-1250 AYLMAKKHMFYTTQ
+1250 AYLMAKKHMSYTTQ

-1324 LSYDWDSLREDMK
+1324 LSYDWDALREDMK

-1440 QLFKEIVYS
+1440 QLFKEIAYS

>member
-70 ETWEG
+70 GTWEG

-169 YMRVAMQTYI
+169 YMRVAMQTYM
-179 NYRGSDR
+179 NYQGSDR

-212 LTVKPNTASCF
+212 LTVKPNTAS
-223 LPHTLVDLETCRK
+223 
-236 KISEVEVGSK
+236 
-246 VLTHTGQFKTVID
+246 
-259 KFSRIYSGKMVQINT
+259 
-274 VASYINEFESTYNH
+274 
-288 RIYAIKATSPE
+288 
-299 LIKQTSKC
+299 
-307 KPEWI
+307 
-312 EADHIRVGDYIKLG
+312 
-326 VNLDVYDKPIT
+326 
-337 IWDIIHNNYLVKD
+337 
-350 YVIENDK
+350 
-357 IKKIILT
+357 
-364 GKDRGQSFKKH
+364 
-375 PETNNINIFDK
+375 
-386 ELFRLIGYYLAE
+386 
-398 GCITKPERQNSE
+398 
-410 NFQLTFGT
+410 
-418 KEEVFINDAINIVY
+418 
-432 HLFGIKLSRYD
+432 
-443 NPSDNSTKLQTYNK
+443 
-457 PLCALMLELC
+457 
-467 NTGFDKKYLH
+467 
-477 DLILKAP
+477 
-484 RELQEELLVGVIR
+484 
-497 GDGCSTISGFR
+497 
-508 LSLTNKELIYQL
+508 
-520 KNIALRCNI
+520 
-529 HISMSGG
+529 
-536 IQSTRYP
+536 
-543 DKKPSC
+543 
-549 ILQFNVD
+549 
-556 GLSDFAK
+556 
-563 KVNKNID
+563 
-570 KIRKNKSCSGLHIVF
+570 
-585 REDGVFARAREISS
+585 
-599 YYVENQEV
+599 
-607 WDLTVED
+607 
-614 DHSFI
+614 
-619 VNSLTVHNC
+619 C

-674 VKHAGKV
+674 IKHAGKV

-776 FDRHLEEFVI
+776 FDRHLEEFVM
-786 QNPEKVVEVKASDL
+786 QNPEKVAEVKASDL

-826 PYKDTIYSSNLCVA
+826 PYKDTIYSSNLC
-840 PETLIL
+840 
-846 TSKGYFPIQELENEE
+846 
-861 VEVWNGQQWSKT
+861 
-873 TVRKTG
+873 
-879 TSQKLIKVITD
+879 
-890 SGQEL
+890 
-895 SCTPYHKFYIQ
+895 
-906 KSYSADS
+906 
-913 IEKIDAKDLQP
+913 
-924 GDKLIK
+924 
-930 FDLPVIDGNLKLDK
+930 
-944 AYINGFYSGD
+944 
-954 GCLTK
+954 
-959 SGQRIYLYHEKRKL
+959 
-973 KDLFG
+973 
-978 DKEWLIQENQ
+978 
-988 NREITHFNDLK
+988 
-999 DKFFVPSAEY
+999 
-1009 TVESRLEW
+1009 
-1017 LAGISD
+1017 
-1023 SDGSIYK
+1023 
-1030 NGDNQ
+1030 
-1035 QLVISSIEKEF
+1035 
-1046 LKEIQLMLQ
+1046 
-1055 TLGVN
+1055 
-1060 SKIKKLYEE
+1060 
-1069 GYQRLPAND
+1069 
-1078 GSGELK
+1078 
-1084 EFWCQTSYRLL
+1084 
-1095 ITSKG
+1095 
-1100 LHKLIQLGF
+1100 
-1109 KTHRLELKSHVP
+1109 
-1121 QRDAN
+1121 
-1126 RFIIVESIKDE
+1126 
-1137 NRIDDTYCF
+1137 
-1146 TEPLRNMGMFNGILT
+1146 
-1161 GQCMEIS
+1161 MEIS

-1181 SDTPEGVVGFCNLA
+1181 SDTPDGVVGFCNLA
-1195 GINIPHIKDDKE
+1195 GINIPHIKDDEE

-1250 AYLMAKKHMFYTTQ
+1250 AYLMAKKHMSYTTQ

-1276 FAYFVTKAAIKIT
+1276 FAYFVTKAAVKIT

-1309 MDDASPAALALTTKS
+1309 MDDASPAALALTTKP
-1324 LSYDWDSLREDMK
+1324 LSYDWDALREDMK

-1440 QLFKEIVYS
+1440 QLFKEIAYS

>member
-70 ETWEG
+70 GTWEG

-128 NKMLVHR
+128 NKMLIHR

-169 YMRVAMQTYI
+169 YMRVAMQTYM

-212 LTVKPNTASCF
+212 LTVKPNTAS
-223 LPHTLVDLETCRK
+223 
-236 KISEVEVGSK
+236 
-246 VLTHTGQFKTVID
+246 
-259 KFSRIYSGKMVQINT
+259 
-274 VASYINEFESTYNH
+274 
-288 RIYAIKATSPE
+288 
-299 LIKQTSKC
+299 
-307 KPEWI
+307 
-312 EADHIRVGDYIKLG
+312 
-326 VNLDVYDKPIT
+326 
-337 IWDIIHNNYLVKD
+337 
-350 YVIENDK
+350 
-357 IKKIILT
+357 
-364 GKDRGQSFKKH
+364 
-375 PETNNINIFDK
+375 
-386 ELFRLIGYYLAE
+386 
-398 GCITKPERQNSE
+398 
-410 NFQLTFGT
+410 
-418 KEEVFINDAINIVY
+418 
-432 HLFGIKLSRYD
+432 
-443 NPSDNSTKLQTYNK
+443 
-457 PLCALMLELC
+457 
-467 NTGFDKKYLH
+467 
-477 DLILKAP
+477 
-484 RELQEELLVGVIR
+484 
-497 GDGCSTISGFR
+497 
-508 LSLTNKELIYQL
+508 
-520 KNIALRCNI
+520 
-529 HISMSGG
+529 
-536 IQSTRYP
+536 
-543 DKKPSC
+543 
-549 ILQFNVD
+549 
-556 GLSDFAK
+556 
-563 KVNKNID
+563 
-570 KIRKNKSCSGLHIVF
+570 
-585 REDGVFARAREISS
+585 
-599 YYVENQEV
+599 
-607 WDLTVED
+607 
-614 DHSFI
+614 
-619 VNSLTVHNC
+619 C

-674 VKHAGKV
+674 IKHAGKV

-720 KNPLSTLVNK
+720 KNPLSTLVNR

-776 FDRHLEEFVI
+776 FDRHLEEFVM
-786 QNPEKVVEVKASDL
+786 QNPEKVTEVKASDL

-826 PYKDTIYSSNLCVA
+826 PYKDTIYSSNLC
-840 PETLIL
+840 
-846 TSKGYFPIQELENEE
+846 
-861 VEVWNGQQWSKT
+861 
-873 TVRKTG
+873 
-879 TSQKLIKVITD
+879 
-890 SGQEL
+890 
-895 SCTPYHKFYIQ
+895 
-906 KSYSADS
+906 
-913 IEKIDAKDLQP
+913 
-924 GDKLIK
+924 
-930 FDLPVIDGNLKLDK
+930 
-944 AYINGFYSGD
+944 
-954 GCLTK
+954 
-959 SGQRIYLYHEKRKL
+959 
-973 KDLFG
+973 
-978 DKEWLIQENQ
+978 
-988 NREITHFNDLK
+988 
-999 DKFFVPSAEY
+999 
-1009 TVESRLEW
+1009 
-1017 LAGISD
+1017 
-1023 SDGSIYK
+1023 
-1030 NGDNQ
+1030 
-1035 QLVISSIEKEF
+1035 
-1046 LKEIQLMLQ
+1046 
-1055 TLGVN
+1055 
-1060 SKIKKLYEE
+1060 
-1069 GYQRLPAND
+1069 
-1078 GSGELK
+1078 
-1084 EFWCQTSYRLL
+1084 
-1095 ITSKG
+1095 
-1100 LHKLIQLGF
+1100 
-1109 KTHRLELKSHVP
+1109 
-1121 QRDAN
+1121 
-1126 RFIIVESIKDE
+1126 
-1137 NRIDDTYCF
+1137 
-1146 TEPLRNMGMFNGILT
+1146 
-1161 GQCMEIS
+1161 MEIS

-1181 SDTPEGVVGFCNLA
+1181 SDTPDGVVGFCNLA
-1195 GINIPHIKDDKE
+1195 GINIPHIKDDEE

-1222 IENTKFVF
+1222 IKNTKFVF

-1250 AYLMAKKHMFYTTQ
+1250 AYLMAKKHMSYTTQ

-1488 DDSEGCD
+1488 DDSGGCD